1 MPIKPENK
9 YITKYMKII
18 HKNKK
23 EDIKLLIDL
32 GADYHGE
39 DIVLTFSAGQY
50 GLNKFVCS
58 YVGGVQTNCVVNNS
72 TVLCLLDNHGLSLGM
87 LSVEI
92 EIRVPDTQMPDGDFR
107 HVTQKMAS
115 FVLGGEECSLELTNG
130 ESDYFPIESVP
141 EAAINLL
148 STVIKGEPGKD
159 ADIEGCNKAIA
170 AMVALTTEVE
180 MSESKRAEAEQQRM
194 DSEAKRIA
202 VENERK
208 TAENERAE
216 AETQRVETET
226 LRTAAEDTRIEAEN
240 LRITKESERTKAE
253 TARHEAENLRVSYET
268 KRTESEAARSE
279 AENTRAV
286 AETLRANA
294 EKLRADDEKQRIVNE
309 NERKEAESAR
319 VNAEAL
325 RANAETS
332 RINTETLRAA
342 AERQRAAAE
351 AARQTAESSRDEAET
366 IRQQNETAREQAET
380 LRAEAEAERQQA
392 ENIRKQKESE
402 RQESEQERIVNNEN
416 CVTATN
422 AALSAAQDATT
433 AANNAME
440 VAATAEAT
448 IAKSEKA
455 ASDAAVAVETAN
467 TALSAAQE
475 ATTAANKATT
485 DATNA
490 AGEAKAAADR
500 ANEAADLVYNGPEEV
515 VSVALYS
522 AVEGV
527 STSGLDLYVYIN
539 DNSVPLIYTTNENG
553 MATFRVTKGLR
564 YDIVFPD
571 ITGCAPIG
579 RLSYTAALQTR
590 GIEVTYREYVVASKE
605 RVTIAFRKYPENTT
619 WNGGEIYADGIA
631 YVTINDVE
639 TVYHA
644 DSDGF
649 VVFEVPIGEEYNVRI
664 EKPDGLHLL
673 SGVYQSTYT
682 AEGGSRF
689 IPVSFHLYLSSFLIV
704 DADGGEWTM
713 DGWEAAG
720 KEVSEAK
727 LLHVATEELLAAGCD
742 FFMSFDMMA
751 YRKYD
756 TTGETINTM
765 AWAVQD
771 VEFTSIPPN
780 GSDPTKDYYY
790 DGLTATNLIVAEGT
804 NRGIATPCHTTT
816 LRQTFT
822 LGLETLKGFTLSYGQ
837 WAVMIAN
844 YSYIN
849 SIVTAMR
856 PDGDVVTKFWGI
868 NKGVSAQS
876 SAVGAWFVGS
886 DIANSKKR
894 DAFAGRGFAPFSAYA
909 KSSL

>member
-1 MPIKPENK
+1 
-9 YITKYMKII
+9 MKII

-107 HVTQKMAS
+107 HVTRKIAS

-130 ESDYFPIESVP
+130 ASDYFPEELVPESV
-141 EAAINLL
+141 INLL
-148 STVIKGEPGKD
+148 PTVIKGEPGKD
-159 ADIEGCNKAIA
+159 ADIEGCNAAIA
-170 AMVALTTEVE
+170 SAKKLEETVA
-180 MSESKRAEAEQQRM
+180 RAEAE
-194 DSEAKRIA
+194 
-202 VENERK
+202 RK
-208 TAENERAE
+208 KAENERQSSETERKQSEEVRLQSESERNEAE
-216 AETQRVETET
+216 ASRNTAETQRVEAEIQRQKDVEDAIASMEIAERKATE
-226 LRTAAEDTRIEAEN
+226 A
-240 LRITKESERTKAE
+240 TKAAHNA
-253 TARHEAENLRVSYET
+253 TEN
-268 KRTESEAARSE
+268 
-279 AENTRAV
+279 
-286 AETLRANA
+286 
-294 EKLRADDEKQRIVNE
+294 
-309 NERKEAESAR
+309 
-319 VNAEAL
+319 
-325 RANAETS
+325 
-332 RINTETLRAA
+332 
-342 AERQRAAAE
+342 
-351 AARQTAESSRDEAET
+351 
-366 IRQQNETAREQAET
+366 
-380 LRAEAEAERQQA
+380 
-392 ENIRKQKESE
+392 
-402 RQESEQERIVNNEN
+402 
-416 CVTATN
+416 
-422 AALSAAQDATT
+422 
-433 AANNAME
+433 
-440 VAATAEAT
+440 
-448 IAKSEKA
+448 
-455 ASDAAVAVETAN
+455 
-467 TALSAAQE
+467 
-475 ATTAANKATT
+475 
-485 DATNA
+485 
-490 AGEAKAAADR
+490 AKAAADR

-527 STSGLDLYVYIN
+527 STAGLDLYVYIN

-590 GIEVTYREYVVASKE
+590 GIEVTYREYVLATTE

-619 WNGGEIYADGIA
+619 WNGGEIYTDGIA
-631 YVTINDVE
+631 YVTINGVE

-649 VVFEVPIGEEYNVRI
+649 VVFEVPIGEEYNVRV

-713 DGWEAAG
+713 DGWETAG
-720 KEVSEAK
+720 KKASEAK
-727 LLHVATEELLAAGCD
+727 LLHLATEELLTVGCD
-742 FFMSFDMMA
+742 FFMSLDMMA
-751 YRKYD
+751 YGKYD
-756 TTGETINTM
+756 TTGETIYVM
-765 AWAVQD
+765 LWAAQN
-771 VEFTSIPPN
+771 VEFTSIPLD

-790 DGLTATNLIVAEGT
+790 DGLTATNLIVDEGT
-804 NRGIATPCHTTT
+804 NRGIATPCHTAT

-868 NKGVSAQS
+868 KKGVSAQS
-876 SAVGAWFVGS
+876 SATHAWYVGS
-886 DIANSKKR
+886 DIANDAKR
-894 DAFAGRGFAPFSAYA
+894 DALAGRGFAPFSAYA

>member
-1 MPIKPENK
+1 
-9 YITKYMKII
+9 MKII

-50 GLNKFVCS
+50 GLNKYVCS

-92 EIRVPDTQMPDGDFR
+92 DIRVPDTQMRDGDFR
-107 HVTQKMAS
+107 HVTQKIAS

-130 ESDYFPIESVP
+130 ASDYFPEELVPESV
-141 EAAINLL
+141 INLL
-148 STVIKGEPGKD
+148 PTVIKGESGKD
-159 ADIEGCNKAIA
+159 ADIEGCNAAIA
-170 AMVALTTEVE
+170 SAKKLEETVIKAETEREEAESERQSSETERKQSEEVRLQ
-180 MSESKRAEAEQQRM
+180 SESERNKTEQARKSAEEERNEAEASR
-194 DSEAKRIA
+194 
-202 VENERK
+202 N
-208 TAENERAE
+208 T
-216 AETQRVETET
+216 AETQRVE
-226 LRTAAEDTRIEAEN
+226 AEIQRQKDVEDAIASLEIAERKATN
-240 LRITKESERTKAE
+240 ATKAAQNATE
-253 TARHEAENLRVSYET
+253 NANNATSSANEATAN
-268 KRTESEAARSE
+268 
-279 AENTRAV
+279 AV
-286 AETLRANA
+286 AATQKTQSATEATVIATEKANTA
-294 EKLRADDEKQRIVNE
+294 TT
-309 NERKEAESAR
+309 
-319 VNAEAL
+319 NA
-325 RANAETS
+325 N
-332 RINTETLRAA
+332 AA
-342 AERQRAAAE
+342 AENA
-351 AARQTAESSRDEAET
+351 T
-366 IRQQNETAREQAET
+366 I
-380 LRAEAEAERQQA
+380 
-392 ENIRKQKESE
+392 
-402 RQESEQERIVNNEN
+402 
-416 CVTATN
+416 ATN
-422 AALSAAQDATT
+422 R
-433 AANNAME
+433 AME
-440 VAATAEAT
+440 LSNKAEET

-455 ASDAAVAVETAN
+455 ASDAVSAVEDANKAIETAN
-467 TALSAAQE
+467 NANKA
-475 ATTAANKATT
+475 ATTAV
-485 DATNA
+485 TNA
-490 AGEAKAAADR
+490 NEATENAKAAAER

-527 STSGLDLYVYIN
+527 TTSGLELYVYIN

-553 MATFRVTKGLR
+553 MTTFRVTKGLR

-590 GIEVTYREYVVASKE
+590 GIEVTYREYVVASTE

-649 VVFEVPIGEEYNVRI
+649 VVFEVPIGEEYNVRV

-673 SGVYQSTYT
+673 SGVYSSTYT

-689 IPVSFHLYLSSFLIV
+689 IPISFHLYLSSFLIV

-720 KEVSEAK
+720 KEASEAK

-742 FFMSFDMMA
+742 FFMSLDMMA

-765 AWAVQD
+765 PWTVQN
-771 VEFTSIPPN
+771 VEFTSIPLN
-780 GSDPTKDYYY
+780 GNDATKDYYY

-804 NRGIATPCHTTT
+804 SRGIATPCHTAT
-816 LRQTFT
+816 LHQTFT
-822 LGLETLKGFTLSYGQ
+822 LGFETLKGFTQSYGQ

-849 SIVTAMR
+849 IIVTAMR
-856 PDGDVVTKFWGI
+856 PDGDVVTKFWDV

-876 SAVGAWFVGS
+876 SATGAWYVGRYFHS
-886 DIANSKKR
+886 SGK
-894 DAFAGRGFAPFSAYA
+894 GYGYSYYAPFSAYA

>member
-1 MPIKPENK
+1 
-9 YITKYMKII
+9 MKII

-39 DIVLTFSAGQY
+39 DIVLTFCAGQY
-50 GLNKFVCS
+50 GLNKYVCS

-92 EIRVPDTQMPDGDFR
+92 DIRVPDTQMPDGDFR
-107 HVTQKMAS
+107 HVTHKIAS

-130 ESDYFPIESVP
+130 ASDYFPEELVPESV
-141 EAAINLL
+141 INLL
-148 STVIKGEPGKD
+148 PTVIKGEPGKD
-159 ADIEGCNKAIA
+159 ADIDGCNAAIA
-170 AMVALTTEVE
+170 SARELEEAVAKSEAEREKAESERQSSETERKQSE
-180 MSESKRAEAEQQRM
+180 EARLQSESERNKAEQARKKA
-194 DSEAKRIA
+194 E
-202 VENERK
+202 EERK
-208 TAENERAE
+208 EDEASRNT
-216 AETQRVETET
+216 AETQRVEAEIQRQKDVEDAIASMESAEKKATDATIAAQRATENANN
-226 LRTAAEDTRIEAEN
+226 AASSANEATTN
-240 LRITKESERTKAE
+240 AVAATQNAQSATKEA
-253 TARHEAENLRVSYET
+253 
-268 KRTESEAARSE
+268 
-279 AENTRAV
+279 
-286 AETLRANA
+286 
-294 EKLRADDEKQRIVNE
+294 
-309 NERKEAESAR
+309 
-319 VNAEAL
+319 
-325 RANAETS
+325 
-332 RINTETLRAA
+332 
-342 AERQRAAAE
+342 
-351 AARQTAESSRDEAET
+351 
-366 IRQQNETAREQAET
+366 
-380 LRAEAEAERQQA
+380 
-392 ENIRKQKESE
+392 
-402 RQESEQERIVNNEN
+402 
-416 CVTATN
+416 VTATAN
-422 AALSAAQDATT
+422 ANTAITNANIATENATNATNRATELS
-433 AANNAME
+433 NK
-440 VAATAEAT
+440 AEES

-455 ASDAAVAVETAN
+455 ASDAESAVEDANKAIETAN
-467 TALSAAQE
+467 NANKA
-475 ATTAANKATT
+475 ATTAV
-485 DATNA
+485 TNA
-490 AGEAKAAADR
+490 NEATENAKAATER

-527 STSGLDLYVYIN
+527 STSGLELYVYIN

-631 YVTINDVE
+631 YVTINGKE
-639 TVYHA
+639 TMYHA

-673 SGVYQSTYT
+673 SGVYASTYT

-720 KEVSEAK
+720 KEASEAK
-727 LLHVATEELLAAGCD
+727 LLHVATEELLTAGCD
-742 FFMSFDMMA
+742 FFMSLDMMA
-751 YRKYD
+751 YGKYD
-756 TTGETINTM
+756 TSGATINTM
-765 AWAVQD
+765 MWAAKS
-771 VEFTSIPPN
+771 VEFTSIPLN
-780 GSDPTKDYYY
+780 GNDATKDYYY

-804 NRGIATPCHTTT
+804 SRGIATPCHTAT
-816 LRQTFT
+816 LHQTFS

-856 PDGDVVTKFWGI
+856 PDGDVVTKFWGV
-868 NKGVSAQS
+868 NKGVSTQS
-876 SAVGAWFVGS
+876 SATGALNVGS
-886 DIANSKKR
+886 DFGDTYKAN
-894 DAFAGRGFAPFSAYA
+894 GNYYAPFSAYA

>member
-1 MPIKPENK
+1 MS
-9 YITKYMKII
+9 MKII

-87 LSVEI
+87 ISVEI
-92 EIRVPDTQMPDGDFR
+92 DIRVPDTQMPDGDFR
-107 HVTQKMAS
+107 HVTQKIAS

-159 ADIEGCNKAIA
+159 ADIEGCNAAIA
-170 AMVALTTEVE
+170 SARELEEAVT
-180 MSESKRAEAEQQRM
+180 KAEAER
-194 DSEAKRIA
+194 EK
-202 VENERK
+202 
-208 TAENERAE
+208 AENERQSSETERKQSEEARLQSESERNKAE
-216 AETQRVETET
+216 QARKLAEEERNDAEASRNTAETQRVE
-226 LRTAAEDTRIEAEN
+226 
-240 LRITKESERTKAE
+240 
-253 TARHEAENLRVSYET
+253 
-268 KRTESEAARSE
+268 
-279 AENTRAV
+279 
-286 AETLRANA
+286 
-294 EKLRADDEKQRIVNE
+294 
-309 NERKEAESAR
+309 
-319 VNAEAL
+319 
-325 RANAETS
+325 
-332 RINTETLRAA
+332 
-342 AERQRAAAE
+342 AERQRQKDVEDAIASMESAERKATDATIAAQSATENANNATSSANEATANAVAATQNAQSAAKEAVTATANANTAVTNANTAAENATTAVTNANTAAENANAAAE
-351 AARQTAESSRDEAET
+351 
-366 IRQQNETAREQAET
+366 
-380 LRAEAEAERQQA
+380 
-392 ENIRKQKESE
+392 
-402 RQESEQERIVNNEN
+402 
-416 CVTATN
+416 
-422 AALSAAQDATT
+422 
-433 AANNAME
+433 
-440 VAATAEAT
+440 
-448 IAKSEKA
+448 
-455 ASDAAVAVETAN
+455 
-467 TALSAAQE
+467 
-475 ATTAANKATT
+475 
-485 DATNA
+485 
-490 AGEAKAAADR
+490 R

-527 STSGLDLYVYIN
+527 TTAGLDLYVYIN

-571 ITGCAPIG
+571 ITGCAHIG

-590 GIEVTYREYVVASKE
+590 GIEVTYREYVVASTE

-644 DSDGF
+644 DSNGF
-649 VVFEVPIGEEYNVRI
+649 VVFEVPIGEEYNVRV

-673 SGVYQSTYT
+673 SGVYSSTYT

-689 IPVSFHLYLSSFLIV
+689 IPVSFHLYLSSFLII

-720 KEVSEAK
+720 KEASEAK
-727 LLHVATEELLAAGCD
+727 LLHVATEELLTAGCD
-742 FFMSFDMMA
+742 FFMSLDMMA
-751 YRKYD
+751 YGKYD
-756 TTGETINTM
+756 TTGETINQM
-765 AWAVQD
+765 MWAVSR
-771 VEFTSIPPN
+771 VEFTSIPLN
-780 GSDPTKDYYY
+780 GNDATKDYYY
-790 DGLTATNLIVAEGT
+790 DGLTATNLIVDEGT
-804 NRGIATPCHTTT
+804 KRGIATPCHTAT

-822 LGLETLKGFTLSYGQ
+822 LGLETLKGFTPSYGQ
-837 WAVMIAN
+837 WAIMIAN
-844 YSYIN
+844 YAYIN
-849 SIVTAMR
+849 SIVTALR

-868 NKGVSAQS
+868 RKGVSSQF
-876 SAVGAWFVGS
+876 SAMHTWYVDRYFS
-886 DIANSKKR
+886 DQYKHTKN
-894 DAFAGRGFAPFSAYA
+894 FAPFSAYA

>member
-1 MPIKPENK
+1 
-9 YITKYMKII
+9 MKII

-39 DIVLTFSAGQY
+39 DVVLTFSAGQY

-92 EIRVPDTQMPDGDFR
+92 DIRVPDTQMPDGDFR
-107 HVTQKMAS
+107 HVTQKIAS
-115 FVLGGEECSLELTNG
+115 FVLGGEECNLELTNG

-180 MSESKRAEAEQQRM
+180 MSESKRVEAEQQRM

-253 TARHEAENLRVSYET
+253 TARQKAENLRVSNET

-279 AENTRAV
+279 AENTRAA

-294 EKLRADDEKQRIVNE
+294 EKLRVNAENQRISNE
-309 NERKEAESAR
+309 NERKEAETAR
-319 VNAEAL
+319 VNAEVL

-380 LRAEAEAERQQA
+380 LRAEAEVERQQS

-402 RQESEQERIVNNEN
+402 RQEAEQERIVNNEN
-416 CVTATN
+416 CITATN
-422 AALSAAQDATT
+422 NALTAAEEAKT

-455 ASDAAVAVETAN
+455 ASDAVVAVETAN

-490 AGEAKAAADR
+490 AREAKAAADR
-500 ANEAADLVYNGPEEV
+500 ANEAADLVYNGEPV
-515 VSVALYS
+515 RITINISTTAQDVSV
-522 AVEGV
+522 
-527 STSGLDLYVYIN
+527 SGLNIKVWFDGSKETTTIITTDESGTAVFDCPALSQYTIEYPVIGGCLEIPDTNGYGGLKTKTYNIVYQPLPESLEQLTIRIYKWVGNHQGTKFADVPVHLTIDGETTDYITDANGEVIVEIPFGKTYTYSVDNIEGLYLYANINSWTFTAGVANRIRVINYRDLNIGLFFVCQDGAEFTYQQFV
-539 DNSVPLIYTTNENG
+539 NSGRDGSDAILV
-553 MATFRVTKGLR
+553 K
-564 YDIVFPD
+564 IVN
-571 ITGCAPIG
+571 
-579 RLSYTAALQTR
+579 Y
-590 GIEVTYREYVVASKE
+590 EVAS
-605 RVTIAFRKYPENTT
+605 TGNIF
-619 WNGGEIYADGIA
+619 GILIDDIADG
-631 YVTINDVE
+631 
-639 TVYHA
+639 
-644 DSDGF
+644 
-649 VVFEVPIGEEYNVRI
+649 
-664 EKPDGLHLL
+664 
-673 SGVYQSTYT
+673 TYLKN
-682 AEGGSRF
+682 SRLWC
-689 IPVSFHLYLSSFLIV
+689 VS
-704 DADGGEWTM
+704 
-713 DGWEAAG
+713 
-720 KEVSEAK
+720 K
-727 LLHVATEELLAAGCD
+727 
-742 FFMSFDMMA
+742 
-751 YRKYD
+751 
-756 TTGETINTM
+756 
-765 AWAVQD
+765 VQ
-771 VEFTSIPPN
+771 FTSIPSNSYSANGLSNTINIVNEGGERSLTTAAATYCLDLMLDYAGMSLQGFLPAVLQKYAVVANESELNEMLAYVRPN
-780 GSDPTKDYYY
+780 AKY
-790 DGLTATNLIVAEGT
+790 N
-804 NRGIATPCHTTT
+804 
-816 LRQTFT
+816 F
-822 LGLETLKGFTLSYGQ
+822 
-837 WAVMIAN
+837 
-844 YSYIN
+844 
-849 SIVTAMR
+849 
-856 PDGDVVTKFWGI
+856 TKFCDTSTWT
-868 NKGVSAQS
+868 
-876 SAVGAWFVGS
+876 S
-886 DIANSKKR
+886 DQNS
-894 DAFAGRGFAPFSAYA
+894 GGFAYRCGRSAIYDAMSSSNPVLPFYA
-909 KSSL
+909 F

>member
-1 MPIKPENK
+1 MS
-9 YITKYMKII
+9 MKII

-92 EIRVPDTQMPDGDFR
+92 DIRVPDTQMPDGDFR
-107 HVTQKMAS
+107 HVTQKIAS

-159 ADIEGCNKAIA
+159 ADIEGCNAAIA
-170 AMVALTTEVE
+170 SARELEEAVT
-180 MSESKRAEAEQQRM
+180 KAEAER
-194 DSEAKRIA
+194 EK
-202 VENERK
+202 
-208 TAENERAE
+208 AENERQSSETERKQSEEARLQSESERNKAE
-216 AETQRVETET
+216 QARKLAEEERNDAEASRNTAETQRVE
-226 LRTAAEDTRIEAEN
+226 
-240 LRITKESERTKAE
+240 
-253 TARHEAENLRVSYET
+253 
-268 KRTESEAARSE
+268 
-279 AENTRAV
+279 
-286 AETLRANA
+286 
-294 EKLRADDEKQRIVNE
+294 
-309 NERKEAESAR
+309 
-319 VNAEAL
+319 
-325 RANAETS
+325 
-332 RINTETLRAA
+332 
-342 AERQRAAAE
+342 AERQRQKDVEDAIASM
-351 AARQTAESSRDEAET
+351 ES
-366 IRQQNETAREQAET
+366 
-380 LRAEAEAERQQA
+380 AERKATDATIAAQSA
-392 ENIRKQKESE
+392 TENANNATSSANEATANAVAATQNAQSAAKEA
-402 RQESEQERIVNNEN
+402 
-416 CVTATN
+416 VTATAN
-422 AALSAAQDATT
+422 ANTAVTNANIATENATNATNRATELS
-433 AANNAME
+433 NK
-440 VAATAEAT
+440 AEET

-455 ASDAAVAVETAN
+455 ASDAASAVEDANKAVETAN
-467 TALSAAQE
+467 NANKA
-475 ATTAANKATT
+475 ATTAVTNANTAVTNANTAAENATT
-485 DATNA
+485 AVTNA
-490 AGEAKAAADR
+490 NTAAENANAAADR

-522 AVEGV
+522 SVEGV
-527 STSGLDLYVYIN
+527 TTAGLDLYVYIN

-571 ITGCAPIG
+571 ITGCAHIG

-590 GIEVTYREYVVASKE
+590 GIEVTYREYVVASTE

-649 VVFEVPIGEEYNVRI
+649 VVFEVPIGEEYNVRV

-673 SGVYQSTYT
+673 SGVYSSTYT

-720 KEVSEAK
+720 KEASEAK
-727 LLHVATEELLAAGCD
+727 LLHVATEELLTAGCD
-742 FFMSFDMMA
+742 FFMSLDMMA

-756 TTGETINTM
+756 TTGETINPM
-765 AWAVQD
+765 SWAPQTE
-771 VEFTSIPPN
+771 EFTSIPLN
-780 GSDPTKDYYY
+780 GNDATKDYYY
-790 DGLTATNLIVAEGT
+790 DGLTATNLIVDEGT
-804 NRGIATPCHTTT
+804 NRGIATPCHTAT

-822 LGLETLKGFTLSYGQ
+822 LGLETLQGFTPSCGQ
-837 WAVMIAN
+837 WAIMIAN
-844 YSYIN
+844 YAYIN
-849 SIVTAMR
+849 SIVTALR

-868 NKGVSAQS
+868 AKGVSAQS
-876 SAVGAWFVGS
+876 FAANAWYVGRYLDS
-886 DIANSKKR
+886 YNKKTNY
-894 DAFAGRGFAPFSAYA
+894 FAPFSAYA

>member
-1 MPIKPENK
+1 
-9 YITKYMKII
+9 MKII

-39 DIVLTFSAGQY
+39 DLVLTFSAGQY

-92 EIRVPDTQMPDGDFR
+92 EIRVPDSQMPDGDFR
-107 HVTQKMAS
+107 HVTRKIAS

-159 ADIEGCNKAIA
+159 ADIEGCNSAIA
-170 AMVALTTEVE
+170 SAKKLEETVA
-180 MSESKRAEAEQQRM
+180 KAEAE
-194 DSEAKRIA
+194 
-202 VENERK
+202 RK
-208 TAENERAE
+208 KAENERQSSETERKQSEEARLQSESERNKTEQARKLAE
-216 AETQRVETET
+216 EERNEAEASRNTAETQRVEAEIQRQKDVEDAIASMESAERKATDATIAAQNATENANNAT
-226 LRTAAEDTRIEAEN
+226 SSANEATANVVAATQNA
-240 LRITKESERTKAE
+240 LSATKEAV
-253 TARHEAENLRVSYET
+253 TAT
-268 KRTESEAARSE
+268 
-279 AENTRAV
+279 
-286 AETLRANA
+286 ANA
-294 EKLRADDEKQRIVNE
+294 NTATT
-309 NERKEAESAR
+309 
-319 VNAEAL
+319 NA
-325 RANAETS
+325 N
-332 RINTETLRAA
+332 AA
-342 AERQRAAAE
+342 AE
-351 AARQTAESSRDEAET
+351 
-366 IRQQNETAREQAET
+366 N
-380 LRAEAEAERQQA
+380 
-392 ENIRKQKESE
+392 
-402 RQESEQERIVNNEN
+402 
-416 CVTATN
+416 
-422 AALSAAQDATT
+422 ATT
-433 AANNAME
+433 AANRATELSNNAE
-440 VAATAEAT
+440 ET

-455 ASDAAVAVETAN
+455 ASDAVSAVEDANKAVETAN
-467 TALSAAQE
+467 NANKA
-475 ATTAANKATT
+475 ATTAV
-485 DATNA
+485 TNA
-490 AGEAKAAADR
+490 NTSAENAKAAADR

-631 YVTINDVE
+631 YVTINGVE

-673 SGVYQSTYT
+673 SGVYSSTYT

-713 DGWEAAG
+713 DGWETAG
-720 KEVSEAK
+720 KGASEAK

-742 FFMSFDMMA
+742 FFMSLDMMA

-756 TTGETINTM
+756 TTGATIGGK
-765 AWAVQD
+765 AWAAQN
-771 VEFTSIPPN
+771 VEFTSIPLN
-780 GSDPTKDYYY
+780 GNDPTKDYYY
-790 DGLTATNLIVAEGT
+790 DGLTATNLIVDEGT
-804 NRGIATPCHTTT
+804 NRGIATRCHTTT

-822 LGLETLKGFTLSYGQ
+822 LGLETLKGFTPSYGQ

-876 SAVGAWFVGS
+876 SDTVAWVVGRFFGLS
-886 DIANSKKR
+886 SKHENN
-894 DAFAGRGFAPFSAYA
+894 FAPFSAYA

>member
-1 MPIKPENK
+1 MS
-9 YITKYMKII
+9 MKII

-92 EIRVPDTQMPDGDFR
+92 DIRVPDTQMPDGDFR
-107 HVTQKMAS
+107 HVTQKIAS

-159 ADIEGCNKAIA
+159 ADIEGCNAAIA
-170 AMVALTTEVE
+170 SARELEEAVT
-180 MSESKRAEAEQQRM
+180 KAEAER
-194 DSEAKRIA
+194 EK
-202 VENERK
+202 
-208 TAENERAE
+208 AENERQSSETERKQSEEARLQSESERNKSEQARKLAE
-216 AETQRVETET
+216 EERNDAEASRKLAEEERNDAEASRNTAETQRVE
-226 LRTAAEDTRIEAEN
+226 
-240 LRITKESERTKAE
+240 
-253 TARHEAENLRVSYET
+253 
-268 KRTESEAARSE
+268 
-279 AENTRAV
+279 
-286 AETLRANA
+286 
-294 EKLRADDEKQRIVNE
+294 
-309 NERKEAESAR
+309 
-319 VNAEAL
+319 
-325 RANAETS
+325 
-332 RINTETLRAA
+332 
-342 AERQRAAAE
+342 AERQRQKYVEDAIASM
-351 AARQTAESSRDEAET
+351 ES
-366 IRQQNETAREQAET
+366 
-380 LRAEAEAERQQA
+380 AERKATDATIAAQSA
-392 ENIRKQKESE
+392 TENANNATSSANEATANAVAATQNAQSAAKEA
-402 RQESEQERIVNNEN
+402 
-416 CVTATN
+416 VTATAN
-422 AALSAAQDATT
+422 ANTAVTNANIATENATNATNRATELS
-433 AANNAME
+433 NK
-440 VAATAEAT
+440 AEET

-455 ASDAAVAVETAN
+455 ASDAASAVEDANKAVETAN
-467 TALSAAQE
+467 NANKA
-475 ATTAANKATT
+475 ATTAVTNANTAAENATT
-485 DATNA
+485 AVTNA
-490 AGEAKAAADR
+490 NTAAENATTAVTNANTAAENANAAAER

-527 STSGLDLYVYIN
+527 TTAGLDLYVYIN

-571 ITGCAPIG
+571 ITGCAHIG

-590 GIEVTYREYVVASKE
+590 GIEVTYREYVVASTE

-649 VVFEVPIGEEYNVRI
+649 VVFEVPIGEEYNVRV

-673 SGVYQSTYT
+673 SGVYSSTYT

-720 KEVSEAK
+720 KEASEAK
-727 LLHVATEELLAAGCD
+727 LLHVATEELLTAGCD
-742 FFMSFDMMA
+742 FFMSLDMMA
-751 YRKYD
+751 YGKYD
-756 TTGETINTM
+756 TTGETINQM
-765 AWAVQD
+765 MWAVPRE
-771 VEFTSIPPN
+771 EFTSIPLN
-780 GSDPTKDYYY
+780 GNDATKDYYY
-790 DGLTATNLIVAEGT
+790 DGLTATNLIVDEGT
-804 NRGIATPCHTTT
+804 KRGIVTHCHTAT

-822 LGLETLKGFTLSYGQ
+822 LGLELLKGFTPSYGQ
-837 WAVMIAN
+837 WAIMIAN
-844 YSYIN
+844 YAYIN
-849 SIVTAMR
+849 SIVTALR

-876 SAVGAWFVGS
+876 SAQSAWCVGGYLDSFVKN
-886 DIANSKKR
+886 ANY
-894 DAFAGRGFAPFSAYA
+894 FAPFSAYA

>member
-1 MPIKPENK
+1 
-9 YITKYMKII
+9 MKTI

-39 DIVLTFSAGQY
+39 DIVLTFSAGKY

-92 EIRVPDTQMPDGDFR
+92 DIRVPDSQMPDGDFR
-107 HVTQKMAS
+107 HVTQKIAS

-130 ESDYFPIESVP
+130 ESDYFPEELVPESV
-141 EAAINLL
+141 INLL
-148 STVIKGEPGKD
+148 PTVIKGEPGKD
-159 ADIEGCNKAIA
+159 ADIEGCNAAIA
-170 AMVALTTEVE
+170 SARELEEAVAKAEVE
-180 MSESKRAEAEQQRM
+180 REKAESKRQS
-194 DSEAKRIA
+194 SET
-202 VENERK
+202 ERK
-208 TAENERAE
+208 QSEE
-216 AETQRVETET
+216 ARLQS
-226 LRTAAEDTRIEAEN
+226 
-240 LRITKESERTKAE
+240 ESERNKTEQARKSAE
-253 TARHEAENLRVSYET
+253 EE
-268 KRTESEAARSE
+268 RSE
-279 AENTRAV
+279 AEASRNT
-286 AETLRANA
+286 AETHR
-294 EKLRADDEKQRIVNE
+294 V
-309 NERKEAESAR
+309 EAESQRQKDVEDAIASMESAER
-319 VNAEAL
+319 KATEATKAAQNATVKAEEAASSANEATTNAVAATQNAQSATKEAVTAT
-325 RANAETS
+325 ANA
-332 RINTETLRAA
+332 NTAITNANAA
-342 AERQRAAAE
+342 AENATIAANRATE
-351 AARQTAESSRDEAET
+351 LSNEAE
-366 IRQQNETAREQAET
+366 E
-380 LRAEAEAERQQA
+380 
-392 ENIRKQKESE
+392 
-402 RQESEQERIVNNEN
+402 
-416 CVTATN
+416 
-422 AALSAAQDATT
+422 
-433 AANNAME
+433 
-440 VAATAEAT
+440 T
-448 IAKSEKA
+448 IAKSEQA
-455 ASDAAVAVETAN
+455 ASDAVSAVEDANKAVETAN
-467 TALSAAQE
+467 SANDV
-475 ATTAANKATT
+475 ATTAVTNANKATK
-485 DATNA
+485 NA
-490 AGEAKAAADR
+490 NEAADR

-527 STSGLDLYVYIN
+527 STAGLDLYVYIN

-619 WNGGEIYADGIA
+619 WNGGEIYTDGIA

-673 SGVYQSTYT
+673 SGVYSSTYT

-689 IPVSFHLYLSSFLIV
+689 IPVSFHLYLSSLLIV

-713 DGWEAAG
+713 DGWETAG
-720 KEVSEAK
+720 KEASEAK

-742 FFMSFDMMA
+742 FFMSLDMMA

-765 AWAVQD
+765 AWAAQN
-771 VEFTSIPPN
+771 VEFTSIPLN
-780 GSDPTKDYYY
+780 GEDPTKDYYY

-804 NRGIATPCHTTT
+804 SRGIATPCHTAT

-868 NKGVSAQS
+868 YKGVSAQP
-876 SAVGAWFVGS
+876 SAASAWYVGS
-886 DIANSKKR
+886 YFGENYKSY
-894 DAFAGRGFAPFSAYA
+894 GYFAPFSAYA

>member
-1 MPIKPENK
+1 
-9 YITKYMKII
+9 MKII

-72 TVLCLLDNHGLSLGM
+72 TVLCLLDNHGLSLGV

-92 EIRVPDTQMPDGDFR
+92 DIRVPDTQMPDGDFR
-107 HVTQKMAS
+107 HVTQKIAS

-130 ESDYFPIESVP
+130 ASDYFPEELVPESV
-141 EAAINLL
+141 INLL
-148 STVIKGEPGKD
+148 PTVIKGESGKD
-159 ADIEGCNKAIA
+159 ADIEGCNAAIA
-170 AMVALTTEVE
+170 AARELEEAVTKAEAE
-180 MSESKRAEAEQQRM
+180 REKAESKRQSSETERKQSEEARLQSENDRNSSEQERKKAEEERSEAEASR
-194 DSEAKRIA
+194 
-202 VENERK
+202 N
-208 TAENERAE
+208 T
-216 AETQRVETET
+216 AETQRVEAESQ
-226 LRTAAEDTRIEAEN
+226 RQKDAEDAIASM
-240 LRITKESERTKAE
+240 ES
-253 TARHEAENLRVSYET
+253 
-268 KRTESEAARSE
+268 
-279 AENTRAV
+279 
-286 AETLRANA
+286 A
-294 EKLRADDEKQRIVNE
+294 EKK
-309 NERKEAESAR
+309 
-319 VNAEAL
+319 
-325 RANAETS
+325 
-332 RINTETLRAA
+332 
-342 AERQRAAAE
+342 
-351 AARQTAESSRDEAET
+351 
-366 IRQQNETAREQAET
+366 
-380 LRAEAEAERQQA
+380 
-392 ENIRKQKESE
+392 
-402 RQESEQERIVNNEN
+402 
-416 CVTATN
+416 ATD
-422 AALSAAQDATT
+422 ATKAAQDAT
-433 AANNAME
+433 ANANNAASSANE
-440 VAATAEAT
+440 ATANAVTAAQDAQTATKEAVT
-448 IAKSEKA
+448 ATANANTAITNANIATENATNATNRATELSNKAEESIAKSEKA
-455 ASDAAVAVETAN
+455 ASDAASAVEDTNKAVQTAN
-467 TALSAAQE
+467 NANKAATSAV
-475 ATTAANKATT
+475 TNANKATK
-485 DATNA
+485 NA
-490 AGEAKAAADR
+490 NEAADR

-522 AVEGV
+522 SVEGV
-527 STSGLDLYVYIN
+527 STAGLDLYVYIN

-631 YVTINDVE
+631 YVTINGKE
-639 TVYHA
+639 TMYHA

-713 DGWEAAG
+713 DGWETAG
-720 KEVSEAK
+720 KEASEAK

-742 FFMSFDMMA
+742 FFMSLDMMA

-765 AWAVQD
+765 AWAARN
-771 VEFTSIPPN
+771 VEFTSIPLD
-780 GSDPTKDYYY
+780 GSDATKDYYY

-804 NRGIATPCHTTT
+804 SRGIATPCHTDT

-868 NKGVSAQS
+868 NKSVSAQI
-876 SAVGAWFVGS
+876 SATGAWFVDRDFGTTYKT
-886 DIANSKKR
+886 NSSL
-894 DAFAGRGFAPFSAYA
+894 FAPFSAYA

>member
-1 MPIKPENK
+1 MS
-9 YITKYMKII
+9 MKII

-92 EIRVPDTQMPDGDFR
+92 DIRVPDTQMPDGNFR
-107 HVTQKMAS
+107 HVTRKIAS
-115 FVLGGEECSLELTNG
+115 FNLGGEECILELTNG
-130 ESDYFPIESVP
+130 ASDYFPEELVPESV
-141 EAAINLL
+141 INLL
-148 STVIKGEPGKD
+148 PTVIKGEPGKD
-159 ADIEGCNKAIA
+159 ADIEGCNAAIA
-170 AMVALTTEVE
+170 SAKKLEETVA
-180 MSESKRAEAEQQRM
+180 KAEAE
-194 DSEAKRIA
+194 
-202 VENERK
+202 RK
-208 TAENERAE
+208 KAENERQSSETERKQSEEVRIQSESERNKAE
-216 AETQRVETET
+216 QARNLAEEERNEAEASRNTAETQRVEAEIQ
-226 LRTAAEDTRIEAEN
+226 RQKDAEDAIASMGSAERKATEA
-240 LRITKESERTKAE
+240 TKA
-253 TARHEAENLRVSYET
+253 A
-268 KRTESEAARSE
+268 
-279 AENTRAV
+279 
-286 AETLRANA
+286 
-294 EKLRADDEKQRIVNE
+294 Q
-309 NERKEAESAR
+309 SAT
-319 VNAEAL
+319 
-325 RANAETS
+325 ANAETVTNNAQVATEATV
-332 RINTETLRAA
+332 IATEKANTATTNANAA
-342 AERQRAAAE
+342 AENA
-351 AARQTAESSRDEAET
+351 T
-366 IRQQNETAREQAET
+366 I
-380 LRAEAEAERQQA
+380 
-392 ENIRKQKESE
+392 
-402 RQESEQERIVNNEN
+402 
-416 CVTATN
+416 ATN
-422 AALSAAQDATT
+422 R
-433 AANNAME
+433 AME
-440 VAATAEAT
+440 LSNKAEGT

-455 ASDAAVAVETAN
+455 ASDAVSAVEDANKAVETAN
-467 TALSAAQE
+467 NANKA
-475 ATTAANKATT
+475 ATTAV
-485 DATNA
+485 TNA
-490 AGEAKAAADR
+490 NEATKNANEATKNANTVAENAKAAAER

-619 WNGGEIYADGIA
+619 WNGGEIYTDGIA
-631 YVTINDVE
+631 YVTINGVE

-649 VVFEVPIGEEYNVRI
+649 VVFEVPIGEEYNVRV

-673 SGVYQSTYT
+673 SGVYSSTYT

-704 DADGGEWTM
+704 DADGGEWTIG
-713 DGWEAAG
+713 GWEAAG
-720 KEVSEAK
+720 KEASEAK

-742 FFMSFDMMA
+742 FFMSLDMMA
-751 YRKYD
+751 YGKYD

-765 AWAVQD
+765 AWATAIR
-771 VEFTSIPPN
+771 VEFTSIPLD
-780 GSDPTKDYYY
+780 GSDATKDYYY
-790 DGLTATNLIVAEGT
+790 DGLTATNLIVDEGT
-804 NRGIATPCHTTT
+804 SRGIATPCHTAT

-822 LGLETLKGFTLSYGQ
+822 LGLETLKGFTPSYGQ

-844 YSYIN
+844 YNYIN
-849 SIVTAMR
+849 SIVTALR
-856 PDGDVVTKFWGI
+856 PDGDVVTKFWNI

-876 SAVGAWFVGS
+876 GGGSAWYVDSYLYRNNMYF
-886 DIANSKKR
+886 DR
-894 DAFAGRGFAPFSAYA
+894 YFAPFCGYA

>member
-1 MPIKPENK
+1 MS
-9 YITKYMKII
+9 MKII

-87 LSVEI
+87 ISVEI
-92 EIRVPDTQMPDGDFR
+92 DIRVPDTQMPDGDFR
-107 HVTQKMAS
+107 HVTQKIAS

-159 ADIEGCNKAIA
+159 ADIEGCNAAIA
-170 AMVALTTEVE
+170 SARELEEAVT
-180 MSESKRAEAEQQRM
+180 KAEAER
-194 DSEAKRIA
+194 EKA
-202 VENERK
+202 ENERK
-208 TAENERAE
+208 SSETERKQSEEARLQSESERNKAEQARKLAEEERNDAE
-216 AETQRVETET
+216 ASRNTAETQRVE
-226 LRTAAEDTRIEAEN
+226 
-240 LRITKESERTKAE
+240 
-253 TARHEAENLRVSYET
+253 
-268 KRTESEAARSE
+268 
-279 AENTRAV
+279 
-286 AETLRANA
+286 
-294 EKLRADDEKQRIVNE
+294 
-309 NERKEAESAR
+309 
-319 VNAEAL
+319 
-325 RANAETS
+325 
-332 RINTETLRAA
+332 
-342 AERQRAAAE
+342 AERQRQKYVEDAIASM
-351 AARQTAESSRDEAET
+351 ES
-366 IRQQNETAREQAET
+366 
-380 LRAEAEAERQQA
+380 AERKATDATIAAQSA
-392 ENIRKQKESE
+392 TENANNATSSANEATANAVAATQNAQSAAKEAVTATANANTAVTNAN
-402 RQESEQERIVNNEN
+402 IATEN
-416 CVTATN
+416 ATN
-422 AALSAAQDATT
+422 AANRATELSSK
-433 AANNAME
+433 
-440 VAATAEAT
+440 AEET

-455 ASDAAVAVETAN
+455 VETAN
-467 TALSAAQE
+467 NANKA
-475 ATTAANKATT
+475 ATTAV
-485 DATNA
+485 TNA
-490 AGEAKAAADR
+490 NTAAER

-527 STSGLDLYVYIN
+527 TTAGLDLYVYIN

-571 ITGCAPIG
+571 ITGCAHIG

-590 GIEVTYREYVVASKE
+590 GIEVTYREYVVASTE

-649 VVFEVPIGEEYNVRI
+649 VVFEVPIGEEYNVRV

-673 SGVYQSTYT
+673 SGVYSSTYT

-720 KEVSEAK
+720 KEASEAK
-727 LLHVATEELLAAGCD
+727 LLHVATEELLTAGCD
-742 FFMSFDMMA
+742 FFMSLDMMA
-751 YRKYD
+751 YGKYD
-756 TTGETINTM
+756 TTGETIYAM
-765 AWAVQD
+765 AWALQN
-771 VEFTSIPPN
+771 VEFTSIPLN
-780 GSDPTKDYYY
+780 GNDPTKDYYY
-790 DGLTATNLIVAEGT
+790 DGLTATNLIVDEGT
-804 NRGIATPCHTTT
+804 NRGIATPCHTAT

-822 LGLETLKGFTLSYGQ
+822 LGLELLKGFTPSYGQ
-837 WAVMIAN
+837 WAIMIAN
-844 YSYIN
+844 YAYIN
-849 SIVTAMR
+849 SIVTALR

-868 NKGVSAQS
+868 NKGVSAQHTGEY
-876 SAVGAWFVGS
+876 AWYVGGYIGDYIKVNG
-886 DIANSKKR
+886 N
-894 DAFAGRGFAPFSAYA
+894 FAPFSAYA

>member
-1 MPIKPENK
+1 MS
-9 YITKYMKII
+9 MKII

-50 GLNKFVCS
+50 GLNKFICS

-92 EIRVPDTQMPDGDFR
+92 DIRVPDAQMPDGDFR
-107 HVTQKMAS
+107 HVTQKIAS

-130 ESDYFPIESVP
+130 ESDYFPEELVPESV
-141 EAAINLL
+141 INLL
-148 STVIKGEPGKD
+148 PTVIKGEPGKD
-159 ADIEGCNKAIA
+159 ADIEGCNAAIA
-170 AMVALTTEVE
+170 SAKELEEAVTKAEVE
-180 MSESKRAEAEQQRM
+180 REKAESERQSSETERKQSEEARLQSENDRNSSEQERKKAEEERNKAEASR
-194 DSEAKRIA
+194 
-202 VENERK
+202 N
-208 TAENERAE
+208 T
-216 AETQRVETET
+216 AETQRVEAESQRQKDAEGAIASMESAERKATEAT
-226 LRTAAEDTRIEAEN
+226 KAAQSATANANNAASSANEATTN
-240 LRITKESERTKAE
+240 AVAATQNAQSATKEA
-253 TARHEAENLRVSYET
+253 
-268 KRTESEAARSE
+268 
-279 AENTRAV
+279 
-286 AETLRANA
+286 
-294 EKLRADDEKQRIVNE
+294 
-309 NERKEAESAR
+309 
-319 VNAEAL
+319 
-325 RANAETS
+325 
-332 RINTETLRAA
+332 
-342 AERQRAAAE
+342 
-351 AARQTAESSRDEAET
+351 
-366 IRQQNETAREQAET
+366 
-380 LRAEAEAERQQA
+380 
-392 ENIRKQKESE
+392 
-402 RQESEQERIVNNEN
+402 
-416 CVTATN
+416 VTATAN
-422 AALSAAQDATT
+422 ANTATT
-433 AANNAME
+433 NANIAIENATNATNRAME
-440 VAATAEAT
+440 LSNKAEAT

-455 ASDAAVAVETAN
+455 ASDAAAAVETAN

-475 ATTAANKATT
+475 ATTEANKATT

-490 AGEAKAAADR
+490 AGEANAAAER

-522 AVEGV
+522 AVEGI
-527 STSGLDLYVYIN
+527 STSGLELYVYIN
-539 DNSVPLIYTTNENG
+539 DNSVPLVYTTNENG

-619 WNGGEIYADGIA
+619 WNGGEIYTDGIA
-631 YVTINDVE
+631 YVTINNVE

-649 VVFEVPIGEEYNVRI
+649 VVFEVPIGEEYNVRV

-673 SGVYQSTYT
+673 SGVYSSTYT

-689 IPVSFHLYLSSFLIV
+689 IPVSFYLYLSSFLIV

-720 KEVSEAK
+720 KEAREAK

-742 FFMSFDMMA
+742 YFMSLDMMA
-751 YRKYD
+751 YGKYD
-756 TTGETINTM
+756 TTGETIKTM
-765 AWAVQD
+765 AWAEQNL
-771 VEFTSIPPN
+771 EFTSIPLN
-780 GSDPTKDYYY
+780 GNDPTKDYYY
-790 DGLTATNLIVAEGT
+790 DGLTATNLIVDEGI
-804 NRGIATPCHTTT
+804 NRGIATPCHTAT

-822 LGLETLKGFTLSYGQ
+822 LGLETLKGFTPSYGQ
-837 WAVMIAN
+837 WAIMTAN
-844 YSYIN
+844 YAYIN

-856 PDGDVVTKFWGI
+856 PDGYVVTKFWNI
-868 NKGVSAQS
+868 NKGVSAQH
-876 SAVGAWFVGS
+876 SAAQAWSVRRYLNNVTKGYS
-886 DIANSKKR
+886 DH
-894 DAFAGRGFAPFSAYA
+894 FAPFSAYA

>member
-1 MPIKPENK
+1 MS
-9 YITKYMKII
+9 MKII

-92 EIRVPDTQMPDGDFR
+92 DIRVPDTQMPDGDFR
-107 HVTQKMAS
+107 HVTQKIAS

-159 ADIEGCNKAIA
+159 ADIEGCNAAIA
-170 AMVALTTEVE
+170 SARELEEAVT
-180 MSESKRAEAEQQRM
+180 KAEAER
-194 DSEAKRIA
+194 EK
-202 VENERK
+202 
-208 TAENERAE
+208 AENERQSSETERKQSEEARLQSESERNKAE
-216 AETQRVETET
+216 QARKLAEEERNDAEASRNTAETQRVE
-226 LRTAAEDTRIEAEN
+226 
-240 LRITKESERTKAE
+240 
-253 TARHEAENLRVSYET
+253 
-268 KRTESEAARSE
+268 
-279 AENTRAV
+279 
-286 AETLRANA
+286 
-294 EKLRADDEKQRIVNE
+294 
-309 NERKEAESAR
+309 
-319 VNAEAL
+319 
-325 RANAETS
+325 
-332 RINTETLRAA
+332 
-342 AERQRAAAE
+342 AERQRQKDVEDAIASM
-351 AARQTAESSRDEAET
+351 ES
-366 IRQQNETAREQAET
+366 
-380 LRAEAEAERQQA
+380 AERKATIAAQSA
-392 ENIRKQKESE
+392 TENANNATSSANEATANAVAATQNAQSAAKEA
-402 RQESEQERIVNNEN
+402 
-416 CVTATN
+416 VTATVN
-422 AALSAAQDATT
+422 ANTAVTNANIATENATNATNRATELS
-433 AANNAME
+433 NK
-440 VAATAEAT
+440 AEET

-455 ASDAAVAVETAN
+455 ASDAASAVEDANKAVETAN
-467 TALSAAQE
+467 NANKA
-475 ATTAANKATT
+475 ATTAVTNANTAAENATT
-485 DATNA
+485 AVTNA
-490 AGEAKAAADR
+490 NIATENATTAVTNANTAAENANAAADR

-527 STSGLDLYVYIN
+527 TTAGLDLYVYIN

-571 ITGCAPIG
+571 ITGCAHIG

-590 GIEVTYREYVVASKE
+590 GIEVTYREYVVASTE

-649 VVFEVPIGEEYNVRI
+649 VVFEVPIGEEYNVRV

-673 SGVYQSTYT
+673 SGVYSSTYT

-720 KEVSEAK
+720 KEASEAK
-727 LLHVATEELLAAGCD
+727 LLHVATEELLTAGCD

-751 YRKYD
+751 YGKYD
-756 TTGETINTM
+756 TTGETISKM
-765 AWAVQD
+765 PWAVQD
-771 VEFTSIPPN
+771 VEFTSIPLN
-780 GSDPTKDYYY
+780 GNDATKDYYY
-790 DGLTATNLIVAEGT
+790 DGLTATNLIVDEGT
-804 NRGIATPCHTTT
+804 NRGIATLCHTAT

-822 LGLETLKGFTLSYGQ
+822 LGLETLTGFTPSYGQ
-837 WAVMIAN
+837 WAIMIAN
-844 YSYIN
+844 YAYIN
-849 SIVTAMR
+849 SIVTALR

-868 NKGVSAQS
+868 NKGVSAQRLD
-876 SAVGAWFVGS
+876 ANAWYVGRYFNNTLKTYG
-886 DIANSKKR
+886 N
-894 DAFAGRGFAPFSAYA
+894 FAPFSAYA

>member
-1 MPIKPENK
+1 MS
-9 YITKYMKII
+9 MKII

-107 HVTQKMAS
+107 HVTHKMAS

-130 ESDYFPIESVP
+130 ASDYFPEELVPESV
-141 EAAINLL
+141 INLL
-148 STVIKGEPGKD
+148 PTVIKGEPGKD
-159 ADIEGCNKAIA
+159 ADIEGCNAAIA
-170 AMVALTTEVE
+170 SAKKLEETVIKAETERE
-180 MSESKRAEAEQQRM
+180 EAESERQSSETERKQYEESRLQSESERNKAEQARKLAEEERNEAEASR
-194 DSEAKRIA
+194 
-202 VENERK
+202 N
-208 TAENERAE
+208 T
-216 AETQRVETET
+216 AETQRVEAEIQRQKDVEDAIASMEIAERKATE
-226 LRTAAEDTRIEAEN
+226 A
-240 LRITKESERTKAE
+240 TKAAHNA
-253 TARHEAENLRVSYET
+253 TEN
-268 KRTESEAARSE
+268 
-279 AENTRAV
+279 
-286 AETLRANA
+286 
-294 EKLRADDEKQRIVNE
+294 
-309 NERKEAESAR
+309 
-319 VNAEAL
+319 
-325 RANAETS
+325 
-332 RINTETLRAA
+332 
-342 AERQRAAAE
+342 
-351 AARQTAESSRDEAET
+351 
-366 IRQQNETAREQAET
+366 
-380 LRAEAEAERQQA
+380 
-392 ENIRKQKESE
+392 
-402 RQESEQERIVNNEN
+402 
-416 CVTATN
+416 
-422 AALSAAQDATT
+422 
-433 AANNAME
+433 
-440 VAATAEAT
+440 
-448 IAKSEKA
+448 
-455 ASDAAVAVETAN
+455 
-467 TALSAAQE
+467 
-475 ATTAANKATT
+475 
-485 DATNA
+485 
-490 AGEAKAAADR
+490 AKAAADR

-619 WNGGEIYADGIA
+619 WNGGEIYTDGIA
-631 YVTINDVE
+631 YVTINNVE

-649 VVFEVPIGEEYNVRI
+649 VVFEVPIGEEYNVRV

-673 SGVYQSTYT
+673 SGVYSSTYT

-713 DGWEAAG
+713 DGWETAG
-720 KEVSEAK
+720 KGASEAK
-727 LLHVATEELLAAGCD
+727 LLHVATEELLTAGCD
-742 FFMSFDMMA
+742 FFMSLDMMA
-751 YRKYD
+751 YGKYD
-756 TTGETINTM
+756 TSGETIHM
-765 AWAVQD
+765 MEWALQN
-771 VEFTSIPPN
+771 VEFTSIPLN
-780 GSDPTKDYYY
+780 GNDPTKDYYY
-790 DGLTATNLIVAEGT
+790 DGLTATNLIVAEGI
-804 NRGIATPCHTTT
+804 NRGIATPCHTAT

-868 NKGVSAQS
+868 KKGVSAQS
-876 SAVGAWFVGS
+876 SATHAWYVGS
-886 DIANSKKR
+886 DIAY
-894 DAFAGRGFAPFSAYA
+894 DAKGNALAGRGFAPFSAYA

>member
-1 MPIKPENK
+1 MS
-9 YITKYMKII
+9 MKII

-92 EIRVPDTQMPDGDFR
+92 DIRVPDTQMPDGDFR
-107 HVTQKMAS
+107 HVTQKIAS

-159 ADIEGCNKAIA
+159 ADIEGCNAAIA
-170 AMVALTTEVE
+170 SARELEEAVT
-180 MSESKRAEAEQQRM
+180 KAEAER
-194 DSEAKRIA
+194 EK
-202 VENERK
+202 
-208 TAENERAE
+208 AENERQSSETERKQSEEARLQSESERNKAE
-216 AETQRVETET
+216 QARKLAEEERNDAEASRNTAETQRVE
-226 LRTAAEDTRIEAEN
+226 
-240 LRITKESERTKAE
+240 
-253 TARHEAENLRVSYET
+253 
-268 KRTESEAARSE
+268 
-279 AENTRAV
+279 
-286 AETLRANA
+286 
-294 EKLRADDEKQRIVNE
+294 
-309 NERKEAESAR
+309 
-319 VNAEAL
+319 
-325 RANAETS
+325 
-332 RINTETLRAA
+332 
-342 AERQRAAAE
+342 AERQRQKYVEDAIASM
-351 AARQTAESSRDEAET
+351 ES
-366 IRQQNETAREQAET
+366 
-380 LRAEAEAERQQA
+380 AERKATDATIAAQSA
-392 ENIRKQKESE
+392 TENANNATSSANEATANAVAATQNAQSAAKEAVTATANANTAVTNAN
-402 RQESEQERIVNNEN
+402 IATEN
-416 CVTATN
+416 ATN
-422 AALSAAQDATT
+422 AANRATELS
-433 AANNAME
+433 NK
-440 VAATAEAT
+440 AEET

-455 ASDAAVAVETAN
+455 A
-467 TALSAAQE
+467 
-475 ATTAANKATT
+475 TTAV
-485 DATNA
+485 TNA
-490 AGEAKAAADR
+490 NAAAER

-527 STSGLDLYVYIN
+527 TTAGLDLYVYIN

-571 ITGCAPIG
+571 ITGCAHIG

-590 GIEVTYREYVVASKE
+590 GIEVTYREYVVASTE

-649 VVFEVPIGEEYNVRI
+649 VVFEVPIGEEYNVRV

-673 SGVYQSTYT
+673 SGVYSSTYT

-689 IPVSFHLYLSSFLIV
+689 IPVSFHLYLSSLLIV

-720 KEVSEAK
+720 KEASEAK
-727 LLHVATEELLAAGCD
+727 LLHVATEELLTAGCD
-742 FFMSFDMMA
+742 FFMSLDMMA
-751 YRKYD
+751 YGKYD
-756 TTGETINTM
+756 TTGETINLM
-765 AWAVQD
+765 VWAVQR
-771 VEFTSIPPN
+771 VEFTSIPLN
-780 GSDPTKDYYY
+780 GNDATKDYYY
-790 DGLTATNLIVAEGT
+790 DGLTATNLIVDEGT
-804 NRGIATPCHTTT
+804 IRGIATPCHTAT

-822 LGLETLKGFTLSYGQ
+822 LGLETLTGFTLSYGQ
-837 WAVMIAN
+837 WAIMIAN
-844 YSYIN
+844 YAYIN
-849 SIVTAMR
+849 SIVTALR

-868 NKGVSAQS
+868 TKGVSAQF
-876 SAVGAWFVGS
+876 SASHAWYVGRYINDTFKNFG
-886 DIANSKKR
+886 N
-894 DAFAGRGFAPFSAYA
+894 FAPFCAYA

>member
-1 MPIKPENK
+1 MN
-9 YITKYMKII
+9 MKTI

-107 HVTQKMAS
+107 HVTRKIAS

-130 ESDYFPIESVP
+130 ASDYFPEELVPESV
-141 EAAINLL
+141 INLL
-148 STVIKGEPGKD
+148 PTVIKGEPGKD
-159 ADIEGCNKAIA
+159 ADIEGCNSAIA
-170 AMVALTTEVE
+170 SAKKLEETVA
-180 MSESKRAEAEQQRM
+180 KAEAE
-194 DSEAKRIA
+194 
-202 VENERK
+202 RK
-208 TAENERAE
+208 KAENERQSSETERKQFEEARLQSESERNKTEQARKLAE
-216 AETQRVETET
+216 EERNEAEASRNTAETQRVEAEIQRQKDVEDAIASMEIAERKATE
-226 LRTAAEDTRIEAEN
+226 A
-240 LRITKESERTKAE
+240 TKAAQNV
-253 TARHEAENLRVSYET
+253 TEN
-268 KRTESEAARSE
+268 
-279 AENTRAV
+279 
-286 AETLRANA
+286 AN
-294 EKLRADDEKQRIVNE
+294 
-309 NERKEAESAR
+309 
-319 VNAEAL
+319 
-325 RANAETS
+325 
-332 RINTETLRAA
+332 AA
-342 AERQRAAAE
+342 AE
-351 AARQTAESSRDEAET
+351 
-366 IRQQNETAREQAET
+366 
-380 LRAEAEAERQQA
+380 
-392 ENIRKQKESE
+392 
-402 RQESEQERIVNNEN
+402 
-416 CVTATN
+416 
-422 AALSAAQDATT
+422 
-433 AANNAME
+433 
-440 VAATAEAT
+440 
-448 IAKSEKA
+448 
-455 ASDAAVAVETAN
+455 
-467 TALSAAQE
+467 
-475 ATTAANKATT
+475 
-485 DATNA
+485 
-490 AGEAKAAADR
+490 R

-515 VSVALYS
+515 VSVALYC

-631 YVTINDVE
+631 YVTINGVE

-649 VVFEVPIGEEYNVRI
+649 VVFEVPIGKEYNVRV

-673 SGVYQSTYT
+673 SGVYSSTYT

-720 KEVSEAK
+720 KEASEAK

-742 FFMSFDMMA
+742 YFMSLDMMA
-751 YRKYD
+751 YGKYD
-756 TTGETINTM
+756 TTGETISKM
-765 AWAVQD
+765 AWAAQN
-771 VEFTSIPPN
+771 VEFTSIPLN
-780 GSDPTKDYYY
+780 GNDPTKDYYY
-790 DGLTATNLIVAEGT
+790 DGLTATNLIVDEGT
-804 NRGIATPCHTTT
+804 TRGIATPCHTAT

-822 LGLETLKGFTLSYGQ
+822 LGLETLKGFTPSCGQ

-849 SIVTAMR
+849 SIVTALR
-856 PDGDVVTKFWGI
+856 PDGDVVTKFWRI

-876 SAVGAWFVGS
+876 AAMGAWYVGS
-886 DIANSKKR
+886 DFSNQGKALGT
-894 DAFAGRGFAPFSAYA
+894 FYAPFSAYA

>member
-1 MPIKPENK
+1 
-9 YITKYMKII
+9 MKII

-92 EIRVPDTQMPDGDFR
+92 EIRVPDTQMPDGNFR
-107 HVTQKMAS
+107 HVTRKIAS

-130 ESDYFPIESVP
+130 ASDYFPEELVPESV
-141 EAAINLL
+141 INLL
-148 STVIKGEPGKD
+148 PTVIKGEPGKD

-180 MSESKRAEAEQQRM
+180 MSESKRAEAEQHRM

-279 AENTRAV
+279 AENTRAA

-294 EKLRADDEKQRIVNE
+294 EKLRADAEKQRIVNE
-309 NERKEAESAR
+309 NERKEAETAR

-342 AERQRAAAE
+342 AERQRATAE

-422 AALSAAQDATT
+422 AALSAAQ
-433 AANNAME
+433 
-440 VAATAEAT
+440 
-448 IAKSEKA
+448 
-455 ASDAAVAVETAN
+455 
-467 TALSAAQE
+467 E

-485 DATNA
+485 NATNA
-490 AGEAKAAADR
+490 AGEANAAAER
-500 ANEAADLVYNGPEEV
+500 ANEAADLVYNGEPV
-515 VSVALYS
+515 TITINVSTTAPDVSV
-522 AVEGV
+522 
-527 STSGLDLYVYIN
+527 SGLNIKVWFDGSKETTTIITTDESGTAVFDCPALSQYTIEYPVIGGCLEIPETNGYGGLKTKTYNIVYQLLPESLEQLTIRIYKWVGNHQGTKFADVPVHLTIDGETTDYITDANGEVIVEIPFGKTYTYSVDNIEGLYLYANINSWTFTAGVANRIRVINYRDLNIGLFFVCQDGAEFTYQQFV
-539 DNSVPLIYTTNENG
+539 NSGRDGSDAILI
-553 MATFRVTKGLR
+553 K
-564 YDIVFPD
+564 IVN
-571 ITGCAPIG
+571 
-579 RLSYTAALQTR
+579 Y
-590 GIEVTYREYVVASKE
+590 EVAS
-605 RVTIAFRKYPENTT
+605 TGNIF
-619 WNGGEIYADGIA
+619 GILIDDIADG
-631 YVTINDVE
+631 
-639 TVYHA
+639 
-644 DSDGF
+644 
-649 VVFEVPIGEEYNVRI
+649 
-664 EKPDGLHLL
+664 
-673 SGVYQSTYT
+673 TYLKN
-682 AEGGSRF
+682 S
-689 IPVSFHLYLSSFLIV
+689 PQWCVSS
-704 DADGGEWTM
+704 
-713 DGWEAAG
+713 
-720 KEVSEAK
+720 
-727 LLHVATEELLAAGCD
+727 
-742 FFMSFDMMA
+742 
-751 YRKYD
+751 
-756 TTGETINTM
+756 
-765 AWAVQD
+765 VQ
-771 VEFTSIPPN
+771 FTSIPLYSHSEKGLSNTINIVNEGGERSLPTAAATYCLDLMLDYAGMSLQGFLPAVLQKYAVVANESELNEMLAYVRPN
-780 GSDPTKDYYY
+780 AKD
-790 DGLTATNLIVAEGT
+790 N
-804 NRGIATPCHTTT
+804 
-816 LRQTFT
+816 F
-822 LGLETLKGFTLSYGQ
+822 
-837 WAVMIAN
+837 
-844 YSYIN
+844 
-849 SIVTAMR
+849 
-856 PDGDVVTKFWGI
+856 TKFCDTETWT
-868 NKGVSAQS
+868 
-876 SAVGAWFVGS
+876 S
-886 DIANSKKR
+886 DQGYAEH
-894 DAFAGRGFAPFSAYA
+894 AFFCGRGASIASKSASYPVLPFYA
-909 KSSL
+909 F

>member
-1 MPIKPENK
+1 
-9 YITKYMKII
+9 MKTI

-39 DIVLTFSAGQY
+39 DVVLTFSAGQY

-107 HVTQKMAS
+107 HVTRKIAS

-130 ESDYFPIESVP
+130 ASDYFPEELVPESV
-141 EAAINLL
+141 INLL
-148 STVIKGEPGKD
+148 PTVIKGEPGKD
-159 ADIEGCNKAIA
+159 ADIEGCNSAIA
-170 AMVALTTEVE
+170 SARELEEAVA
-180 MSESKRAEAEQQRM
+180 KAEAERKKAE
-194 DSEAKRIA
+194 SERQSS
-202 VENERK
+202 ETERK
-208 TAENERAE
+208 QSEEARLQSESERNKTEQARKLAEEERNEAE
-216 AETQRVETET
+216 ASRNTAETQRVEAEIQRQKDVEDAIASMESVEKKATDATIAAQSATENANNAT
-226 LRTAAEDTRIEAEN
+226 SSANEATTNAVAATQNAQSA
-240 LRITKESERTKAE
+240 TKEA
-253 TARHEAENLRVSYET
+253 
-268 KRTESEAARSE
+268 
-279 AENTRAV
+279 
-286 AETLRANA
+286 
-294 EKLRADDEKQRIVNE
+294 
-309 NERKEAESAR
+309 
-319 VNAEAL
+319 
-325 RANAETS
+325 
-332 RINTETLRAA
+332 
-342 AERQRAAAE
+342 
-351 AARQTAESSRDEAET
+351 
-366 IRQQNETAREQAET
+366 
-380 LRAEAEAERQQA
+380 
-392 ENIRKQKESE
+392 
-402 RQESEQERIVNNEN
+402 
-416 CVTATN
+416 VTATAN
-422 AALSAAQDATT
+422 ANTATT
-433 AANNAME
+433 NANIATENATK
-440 VAATAEAT
+440 ATNRATELSNKAEET

-475 ATTAANKATT
+475 ATTKANKATT

-490 AGEAKAAADR
+490 AREAKAAADR

-527 STSGLDLYVYIN
+527 TTAGLDLYVYIN
-539 DNSVPLIYTTNENG
+539 DNSMPLIYTTNENG

-590 GIEVTYREYVVASKE
+590 GIEVTYMEYVVASKE

-631 YVTINDVE
+631 YVTINGVE

-649 VVFEVPIGEEYNVRI
+649 VVFEVPIGEEYNVRV

-673 SGVYQSTYT
+673 SGVYTSTYT
-682 AEGGSRF
+682 AEGWSRF

-704 DADGGEWTM
+704 DADGGEWTV

-720 KEVSEAK
+720 KEASEAK
-727 LLHVATEELLAAGCD
+727 LLHVATEELLTAGCD
-742 FFMSFDMMA
+742 YFMSLDMMA
-751 YRKYD
+751 YGKYD
-756 TTGETINTM
+756 TSGATIETM
-765 AWAVQD
+765 KWAAQN
-771 VEFTSIPPN
+771 VEFTSIPLD
-780 GSDPTKDYYY
+780 GSDATKDYYY
-790 DGLTATNLIVAEGT
+790 DGLTATNLIVDEGI

-822 LGLETLKGFTLSYGQ
+822 LGLETLQGFTPSYGQ
-837 WAVMIAN
+837 WMIMTGN
-844 YSYIN
+844 YAYIN

-868 NKGVSAQS
+868 DKGISAQRFES
-876 SAVGAWFVGS
+876 GVFYVSRFIS
-886 DIANSKKR
+886 NSFKNY
-894 DAFAGRGFAPFSAYA
+894 GFAPFSAYA

>member
-1 MPIKPENK
+1 
-9 YITKYMKII
+9 MKTI

-72 TVLCLLDNHGLSLGM
+72 TVLCLLDNHSLSLGM

-92 EIRVPDTQMPDGDFR
+92 DIRVPDAQMPDGDFR
-107 HVTQKMAS
+107 HVTQKIAS

-180 MSESKRAEAEQQRM
+180 MSESKRAEAEQHRM

-226 LRTAAEDTRIEAEN
+226 LRTSAEDTRIEAEK

-294 EKLRADDEKQRIVNE
+294 EKLRADAEKLRIVNE
-309 NERKEAESAR
+309 NERKEAETAR

-325 RANAETS
+325 RANDEIA
-332 RINTETLRAA
+332 RINTETLRAG

-380 LRAEAEAERQQA
+380 LRAEAEVERQQA

-402 RQESEQERIVNNEN
+402 RQEAEQERIVNNEN

-422 AALSAAQDATT
+422 
-433 AANNAME
+433 
-440 VAATAEAT
+440 
-448 IAKSEKA
+448 
-455 ASDAAVAVETAN
+455 

-475 ATTAANKATT
+475 ATTAA
-485 DATNA
+485 TNA
-490 AGEAKAAADR
+490 NTSAENANAAADR

-619 WNGGEIYADGIA
+619 WNGGEVYADGIA

-649 VVFEVPIGEEYNVRI
+649 VVFEVPIGEEYNVRV

-673 SGVYQSTYT
+673 SGVYSSTYT

-704 DADGGEWTM
+704 DADGGEWTVE
-713 DGWEAAG
+713 GWETAG
-720 KEVSEAK
+720 KEASEAK

-742 FFMSFDMMA
+742 FFMSLDMMA
-751 YRKYD
+751 YGKYD
-756 TTGETINTM
+756 TTGETINTT

-771 VEFTSIPPN
+771 VEFTSIPLN
-780 GSDPTKDYYY
+780 GNDPTKDYYC
-790 DGLTATNLIVAEGT
+790 DGLTATNLIVDEGT
-804 NRGIATPCHTTT
+804 NRGIATPCHTAT

-822 LGLETLKGFTLSYGQ
+822 LGLETLKGFTPSYGQ

-856 PDGDVVTKFWGI
+856 PDGDVLTKFWGI
-868 NKGVSAQS
+868 EKGVSAQS
-876 SAVGAWFVGS
+876 NARYAWHVGRYFS
-886 DIANSKKR
+886 DYHKHVIR
-894 DAFAGRGFAPFSAYA
+894 FFAPFSAYA

>member
-1 MPIKPENK
+1 MS
-9 YITKYMKII
+9 MKII

-92 EIRVPDTQMPDGDFR
+92 DIRVPDTQMPDGDFR
-107 HVTQKMAS
+107 HVTQKIAS

-159 ADIEGCNKAIA
+159 ADIEGCNAAIA
-170 AMVALTTEVE
+170 SARELEEAVT
-180 MSESKRAEAEQQRM
+180 KAEAER
-194 DSEAKRIA
+194 EK
-202 VENERK
+202 
-208 TAENERAE
+208 AENERQSSETERKQSEEARLQSESERNKAE
-216 AETQRVETET
+216 QARKLAEEERNDAEASRNTAETQRVE
-226 LRTAAEDTRIEAEN
+226 
-240 LRITKESERTKAE
+240 
-253 TARHEAENLRVSYET
+253 
-268 KRTESEAARSE
+268 
-279 AENTRAV
+279 
-286 AETLRANA
+286 
-294 EKLRADDEKQRIVNE
+294 
-309 NERKEAESAR
+309 
-319 VNAEAL
+319 
-325 RANAETS
+325 
-332 RINTETLRAA
+332 
-342 AERQRAAAE
+342 AERQRQKDVEDAIASM
-351 AARQTAESSRDEAET
+351 ES
-366 IRQQNETAREQAET
+366 
-380 LRAEAEAERQQA
+380 AERKATDATIAAQSA
-392 ENIRKQKESE
+392 TENANNATSSANEATANAVAATQNAQSAAKEA
-402 RQESEQERIVNNEN
+402 
-416 CVTATN
+416 VTATVN
-422 AALSAAQDATT
+422 ANTAVTNANIATENATNATNRATELS
-433 AANNAME
+433 NK
-440 VAATAEAT
+440 AEET

-455 ASDAAVAVETAN
+455 ASDAASAVEDANKAVETAN
-467 TALSAAQE
+467 NANKA
-475 ATTAANKATT
+475 ATTAVTNANTAAENATT
-485 DATNA
+485 AVTNA
-490 AGEAKAAADR
+490 NTAAENATTAVTNANTAAENANAAADR

-527 STSGLDLYVYIN
+527 TTAGLDLYVYIN

-571 ITGCAPIG
+571 ITGCAHIG

-590 GIEVTYREYVVASKE
+590 GIEVTYREYVVASTE

-644 DSDGF
+644 DSNGF
-649 VVFEVPIGEEYNVRI
+649 VVFEVPIGEEYNVRV

-673 SGVYQSTYT
+673 SGVYSSTYT

-689 IPVSFHLYLSSFLIV
+689 IPVSFHLYLSSFLII

-720 KEVSEAK
+720 KEASEAK
-727 LLHVATEELLAAGCD
+727 LLHVATEELLTAGCD
-742 FFMSFDMMA
+742 FFMSLDMMA
-751 YRKYD
+751 YGKYD
-756 TTGETINTM
+756 TTGETISKM
-765 AWAVQD
+765 QWATQK
-771 VEFTSIPPN
+771 VEFTSIPLN
-780 GSDPTKDYYY
+780 GNDATKDYYY
-790 DGLTATNLIVAEGT
+790 DGLTATKLIVDEGT
-804 NRGIATPCHTTT
+804 KRGISTPCHTTT

-822 LGLETLKGFTLSYGQ
+822 LGLETFKGFTPSYGQ
-837 WAVMIAN
+837 WAIMIAN
-844 YSYIN
+844 YTYIN
-849 SIVTAMR
+849 SIVTALR

-868 NKGVSAQS
+868 DKGVSAQS
-876 SAVGAWFVGS
+876 SASHAWYVGGYFIDSFKNFGY
-886 DIANSKKR
+886 
-894 DAFAGRGFAPFSAYA
+894 FAPFTAYA

>member
-1 MPIKPENK
+1 
-9 YITKYMKII
+9 MKII

-87 LSVEI
+87 ISVEI
-92 EIRVPDTQMPDGDFR
+92 DIRVPDTQMPDGDFR
-107 HVTQKMAS
+107 HVTQKIAS

-159 ADIEGCNKAIA
+159 ADIEGCNAAIA
-170 AMVALTTEVE
+170 SARELEEAVT
-180 MSESKRAEAEQQRM
+180 KAEAER
-194 DSEAKRIA
+194 EK
-202 VENERK
+202 
-208 TAENERAE
+208 AENERQSSETERKQSEEARLQSESERNKAE
-216 AETQRVETET
+216 QARKLAEEERNDAEASRNTAETQRVE
-226 LRTAAEDTRIEAEN
+226 
-240 LRITKESERTKAE
+240 
-253 TARHEAENLRVSYET
+253 
-268 KRTESEAARSE
+268 
-279 AENTRAV
+279 
-286 AETLRANA
+286 
-294 EKLRADDEKQRIVNE
+294 
-309 NERKEAESAR
+309 
-319 VNAEAL
+319 
-325 RANAETS
+325 
-332 RINTETLRAA
+332 
-342 AERQRAAAE
+342 AERQRQKDVEDAIASMESAERKATDATIAAQSATENANNATSSANEATANAVAATQNAQSAAKEAVTATANANTAVTNANTAAENATTAVTNANTAAENATTAVTNANTAAENANAAAE
-351 AARQTAESSRDEAET
+351 
-366 IRQQNETAREQAET
+366 
-380 LRAEAEAERQQA
+380 
-392 ENIRKQKESE
+392 
-402 RQESEQERIVNNEN
+402 
-416 CVTATN
+416 
-422 AALSAAQDATT
+422 
-433 AANNAME
+433 
-440 VAATAEAT
+440 
-448 IAKSEKA
+448 
-455 ASDAAVAVETAN
+455 
-467 TALSAAQE
+467 
-475 ATTAANKATT
+475 
-485 DATNA
+485 
-490 AGEAKAAADR
+490 R

-527 STSGLDLYVYIN
+527 TTAGLDLYVYIN

-571 ITGCAPIG
+571 ITGCAHIG

-590 GIEVTYREYVVASKE
+590 GIEVTYREYVVASTE

-644 DSDGF
+644 DSNGF
-649 VVFEVPIGEEYNVRI
+649 VVFEVPIGEEYNVRV

-673 SGVYQSTYT
+673 SGVYSSTYT

-689 IPVSFHLYLSSFLIV
+689 IPVSFHLYLSSFLII

-720 KEVSEAK
+720 KEASEAK
-727 LLHVATEELLAAGCD
+727 LLHVATEELLTAGCD
-742 FFMSFDMMA
+742 FFMSLDMMA

-765 AWAVQD
+765 EWAIQD
-771 VEFTSIPPN
+771 VEFTSIPLN
-780 GSDPTKDYYY
+780 GNDATKDYYY
-790 DGLTATNLIVAEGT
+790 DGLTATNLIVDEGT
-804 NRGIATPCHTTT
+804 KRGIATPCHTAT

-822 LGLETLKGFTLSYGQ
+822 LGLETLKGFTPSYGQ
-837 WAVMIAN
+837 WAIMIAN
-844 YSYIN
+844 YAYIN
-849 SIVTAMR
+849 SIVTALR

-868 NKGVSAQS
+868 RKGVSSQF
-876 SAVGAWFVGS
+876 SAMHTWYVDRYFS
-886 DIANSKKR
+886 DQYKHTKN
-894 DAFAGRGFAPFSAYA
+894 FAPFSAYA

>member
-1 MPIKPENK
+1 
-9 YITKYMKII
+9 MKII

-92 EIRVPDTQMPDGDFR
+92 DIRVPDTQMPDGDFR
-107 HVTQKMAS
+107 HVTQKIAS

-159 ADIEGCNKAIA
+159 ADIEGCNAAIA
-170 AMVALTTEVE
+170 SARELEEAVT
-180 MSESKRAEAEQQRM
+180 KAEAER
-194 DSEAKRIA
+194 EK
-202 VENERK
+202 
-208 TAENERAE
+208 AENERQSSETERKQSEEARKLAE
-216 AETQRVETET
+216 EERNDAEASRNTAETQRVE
-226 LRTAAEDTRIEAEN
+226 
-240 LRITKESERTKAE
+240 
-253 TARHEAENLRVSYET
+253 
-268 KRTESEAARSE
+268 
-279 AENTRAV
+279 
-286 AETLRANA
+286 
-294 EKLRADDEKQRIVNE
+294 
-309 NERKEAESAR
+309 
-319 VNAEAL
+319 
-325 RANAETS
+325 
-332 RINTETLRAA
+332 
-342 AERQRAAAE
+342 AERQRQKDVEDAIASM
-351 AARQTAESSRDEAET
+351 ES
-366 IRQQNETAREQAET
+366 
-380 LRAEAEAERQQA
+380 AERKATDATIAAQSA
-392 ENIRKQKESE
+392 TENANNATSSANEATVKAVAATQNAQSAAKEAVTATANANTAVTNAN
-402 RQESEQERIVNNEN
+402 IATEN
-416 CVTATN
+416 ATN
-422 AALSAAQDATT
+422 AANRATELS
-433 AANNAME
+433 NK
-440 VAATAEAT
+440 AEET

-455 ASDAAVAVETAN
+455 ASDAASAVEDANKAVETAN
-467 TALSAAQE
+467 NANKA
-475 ATTAANKATT
+475 ATTAVTNANTAAENATT
-485 DATNA
+485 AVTNA
-490 AGEAKAAADR
+490 NTAAENANAAAER

-527 STSGLDLYVYIN
+527 TTAGLDLYVYIN

-571 ITGCAPIG
+571 ITGCAHIG

-590 GIEVTYREYVVASKE
+590 GIEVTYREYVVASTE

-649 VVFEVPIGEEYNVRI
+649 VVFEVPIGEEYNVRV

-673 SGVYQSTYT
+673 SGVYSSTYT

-720 KEVSEAK
+720 KEASEAK
-727 LLHVATEELLAAGCD
+727 LLHVATEELLTAGCD
-742 FFMSFDMMA
+742 FFMSLDMMA
-751 YRKYD
+751 YGKYD
-756 TTGETINTM
+756 TTGETISKM
-765 AWAVQD
+765 AWAVKN
-771 VEFTSIPPN
+771 VEFTSIPLN
-780 GSDPTKDYYY
+780 GNDATKDYYY
-790 DGLTATNLIVAEGT
+790 DGLTATNLIVDEGT
-804 NRGIATPCHTTT
+804 NRGIATSCHTVT

-822 LGLETLKGFTLSYGQ
+822 
-837 WAVMIAN
+837 
-844 YSYIN
+844 
-849 SIVTAMR
+849 
-856 PDGDVVTKFWGI
+856 
-868 NKGVSAQS
+868 
-876 SAVGAWFVGS
+876 
-886 DIANSKKR
+886 
-894 DAFAGRGFAPFSAYA
+894 
-909 KSSL
+909 

>member
-1 MPIKPENK
+1 
-9 YITKYMKII
+9 MKII

-92 EIRVPDTQMPDGDFR
+92 DIRVPDSQMPDGDFR
-107 HVTQKMAS
+107 HVTRKIAS
-115 FVLGGEECSLELTNG
+115 FNLGGEECSLELTNG
-130 ESDYFPIESVP
+130 ASDYFPEELVPESV
-141 EAAINLL
+141 INLL
-148 STVIKGEPGKD
+148 PTVIKGEPGKD
-159 ADIEGCNKAIA
+159 ADIEGCNSAIA
-170 AMVALTTEVE
+170 SAKKLEETVA
-180 MSESKRAEAEQQRM
+180 KAEAE
-194 DSEAKRIA
+194 
-202 VENERK
+202 RK
-208 TAENERAE
+208 KAENERQSSETERKQSEEVRLQSESERNKAE
-216 AETQRVETET
+216 QARKLAEEERSEAEASRNTAETQRVE
-226 LRTAAEDTRIEAEN
+226 AEI
-240 LRITKESERTKAE
+240 
-253 TARHEAENLRVSYET
+253 
-268 KRTESEAARSE
+268 
-279 AENTRAV
+279 
-286 AETLRANA
+286 
-294 EKLRADDEKQRIVNE
+294 QRQKDVEDAIASME
-309 NERKEAESAR
+309 IAERKATDATIAAQSATE
-319 VNAEAL
+319 NANNATSS
-325 RANAETS
+325 AN
-332 RINTETLRAA
+332 AA
-342 AERQRAAAE
+342 AE
-351 AARQTAESSRDEAET
+351 
-366 IRQQNETAREQAET
+366 
-380 LRAEAEAERQQA
+380 
-392 ENIRKQKESE
+392 
-402 RQESEQERIVNNEN
+402 
-416 CVTATN
+416 
-422 AALSAAQDATT
+422 
-433 AANNAME
+433 
-440 VAATAEAT
+440 
-448 IAKSEKA
+448 
-455 ASDAAVAVETAN
+455 
-467 TALSAAQE
+467 
-475 ATTAANKATT
+475 
-485 DATNA
+485 
-490 AGEAKAAADR
+490 R

-619 WNGGEIYADGIA
+619 WNGGEIYTDGIA
-631 YVTINDVE
+631 YVTVNGVE

-673 SGVYQSTYT
+673 SGVYSSTYT

-704 DADGGEWTM
+704 DADGGEWTVE
-713 DGWEAAG
+713 GWEAAG
-720 KEVSEAK
+720 KKASEAK
-727 LLHVATEELLAAGCD
+727 LLHVATEELLTAGCD
-742 FFMSFDMMA
+742 FFMSLDMMA

-756 TTGETINTM
+756 TSGATIQIM
-765 AWAVQD
+765 MWAEQN
-771 VEFTSIPPN
+771 VEFTSIPLD
-780 GSDPTKDYYY
+780 GSDATKDYYY
-790 DGLTATNLIVAEGT
+790 DGLTATNLIVDEGT
-804 NRGIATPCHTTT
+804 NRGIATPCHTAT

-822 LGLETLKGFTLSYGQ
+822 LGLETLKGFTPSYGQ

-868 NKGVSAQS
+868 NKGVSAQR
-876 SAVGAWFVGS
+876 SATRAWYVGRYF
-886 DIANSKKR
+886 DNNDKFKTY
-894 DAFAGRGFAPFSAYA
+894 FYAPFSAYA

>member
-1 MPIKPENK
+1 MS
-9 YITKYMKII
+9 MKII

-92 EIRVPDTQMPDGDFR
+92 DIRVPDTQMPDGDFR
-107 HVTQKMAS
+107 HVTQKIAS

-159 ADIEGCNKAIA
+159 ADIEGCNAAIA
-170 AMVALTTEVE
+170 SARELEEAVT
-180 MSESKRAEAEQQRM
+180 KAEAER
-194 DSEAKRIA
+194 EK
-202 VENERK
+202 
-208 TAENERAE
+208 AENERQSSETERKQSEEARLQSESERNKAE
-216 AETQRVETET
+216 QARKLAEEERNDAEASRNTAETQRVE
-226 LRTAAEDTRIEAEN
+226 
-240 LRITKESERTKAE
+240 
-253 TARHEAENLRVSYET
+253 
-268 KRTESEAARSE
+268 
-279 AENTRAV
+279 
-286 AETLRANA
+286 
-294 EKLRADDEKQRIVNE
+294 
-309 NERKEAESAR
+309 
-319 VNAEAL
+319 
-325 RANAETS
+325 
-332 RINTETLRAA
+332 
-342 AERQRAAAE
+342 AERQRQKYVEDAIASM
-351 AARQTAESSRDEAET
+351 ES
-366 IRQQNETAREQAET
+366 
-380 LRAEAEAERQQA
+380 AERKATDATIAAQSA
-392 ENIRKQKESE
+392 TENANNATSSANEATANAVAATQSAQSAAKEA
-402 RQESEQERIVNNEN
+402 
-416 CVTATN
+416 VTATVN
-422 AALSAAQDATT
+422 ANTAVTNANIATENATNATNRATELS
-433 AANNAME
+433 NK
-440 VAATAEAT
+440 AEET

-455 ASDAAVAVETAN
+455 ASDAASAVEDANKAVETAN
-467 TALSAAQE
+467 NANKA
-475 ATTAANKATT
+475 ATTAV
-485 DATNA
+485 TNA
-490 AGEAKAAADR
+490 NTAAENANAAAER

-527 STSGLDLYVYIN
+527 TTAGLDLYVYIN

-571 ITGCAPIG
+571 ITGCAHIG

-590 GIEVTYREYVVASKE
+590 GIEVTYREYVVASTE

-649 VVFEVPIGEEYNVRI
+649 VVFEVPIGEEYNVRV

-673 SGVYQSTYT
+673 SGVYSSTYT

-720 KEVSEAK
+720 KEASEAK
-727 LLHVATEELLAAGCD
+727 LLHVATEELLTAGCD
-742 FFMSFDMMA
+742 FFMSLDMMA
-751 YRKYD
+751 YGKYD
-756 TTGETINTM
+756 TTGETIYM
-765 AWAVQD
+765 MPWAAQN
-771 VEFTSIPPN
+771 VEFTSIPLN
-780 GSDPTKDYYY
+780 GNDPTKDYYY
-790 DGLTATNLIVAEGT
+790 DGLTATNLIVDEGT
-804 NRGIATPCHTTT
+804 KRGIATPCHTIT

-822 LGLETLKGFTLSYGQ
+822 LGLATLKGFTSSYGQ
-837 WAVMIAN
+837 WAIMIAN
-844 YSYIN
+844 YTYIN
-849 SIVTAMR
+849 SIVTALR

-868 NKGVSAQS
+868 KKGVSAQYIAEYAWYVDGDLSNNRPKS
-876 SAVGAWFVGS
+876 SI
-886 DIANSKKR
+886 D
-894 DAFAGRGFAPFSAYA
+894 FAPFSAYA

>member
-1 MPIKPENK
+1 
-9 YITKYMKII
+9 MKII

-58 YVGGVQTNCVVNNS
+58 YVGGIQTNCVVNNS

-92 EIRVPDTQMPDGDFR
+92 EIRVPDSQMPDGDFR
-107 HVTQKMAS
+107 HVTRKIAS

-130 ESDYFPIESVP
+130 ASDYFPEELVPESV
-141 EAAINLL
+141 INLL
-148 STVIKGEPGKD
+148 PTVIKGEPGKD
-159 ADIEGCNKAIA
+159 ADIEGCNAAIA
-170 AMVALTTEVE
+170 SAKKLEETVA
-180 MSESKRAEAEQQRM
+180 KAEAE
-194 DSEAKRIA
+194 
-202 VENERK
+202 RK
-208 TAENERAE
+208 KAENERQSSETERKQSEEARLQSESERNKTEQARKLAE
-216 AETQRVETET
+216 EERNEAEASRNTAETQRVEAEIQRQKDVEDAIASMESAEKKATDATIAAQSATENANN
-226 LRTAAEDTRIEAEN
+226 AASSANEATTN
-240 LRITKESERTKAE
+240 
-253 TARHEAENLRVSYET
+253 
-268 KRTESEAARSE
+268 
-279 AENTRAV
+279 AV
-286 AETLRANA
+286 AATQNAQSATEATVIATENANTA
-294 EKLRADDEKQRIVNE
+294 TTNANIATE
-309 NERKEAESAR
+309 N
-319 VNAEAL
+319 
-325 RANAETS
+325 
-332 RINTETLRAA
+332 
-342 AERQRAAAE
+342 
-351 AARQTAESSRDEAET
+351 
-366 IRQQNETAREQAET
+366 
-380 LRAEAEAERQQA
+380 
-392 ENIRKQKESE
+392 
-402 RQESEQERIVNNEN
+402 
-416 CVTATN
+416 ATN
-422 AALSAAQDATT
+422 ATNRATELS
-433 AANNAME
+433 NK
-440 VAATAEAT
+440 AEAT

-455 ASDAAVAVETAN
+455 ASDAAAAVETAN
-467 TALSAAQE
+467 TALSAAQD

-490 AGEAKAAADR
+490 AGEANAAAER

-590 GIEVTYREYVVASKE
+590 GIEVTYREYVVKSKE

-619 WNGGEIYADGIA
+619 WNGGEIYTDGTA

-649 VVFEVPIGEEYNVRI
+649 VVFEVPTGEEYNVRI
-664 EKPDGLHLL
+664 QKPDGLHLL
-673 SGVYQSTYT
+673 SGVYSSTYT

-720 KEVSEAK
+720 KEASEAK

-742 FFMSFDMMA
+742 FFMSLDMMA
-751 YRKYD
+751 YGKYD
-756 TTGETINTM
+756 TTGETIKTM
-765 AWAVQD
+765 AWAAQN
-771 VEFTSIPPN
+771 VEFTSIPLN
-780 GSDPTKDYYY
+780 GNDATKDYYY
-790 DGLTATNLIVAEGT
+790 DGLTATNLIVDEGT
-804 NRGIATPCHTTT
+804 NRGIATPCHTAT

-822 LGLETLKGFTLSYGQ
+822 LGLETLKGFTPSYGQ
-837 WAVMIAN
+837 WAIMIAN
-844 YSYIN
+844 YAYIN
-849 SIVTAMR
+849 SIVTAFR
-856 PDGDVVTKFWGI
+856 PDGDVVTKFWNI

-876 SAVGAWFVGS
+876 SATLAWYVGS
-886 DIANSKKR
+886 FFGSLGKGIGNLY
-894 DAFAGRGFAPFSAYA
+894 APFSAYA

>member
-1 MPIKPENK
+1 
-9 YITKYMKII
+9 MKII

-107 HVTQKMAS
+107 HVTRKIAS

-130 ESDYFPIESVP
+130 ASDYFPEELVPESV
-141 EAAINLL
+141 INLL
-148 STVIKGEPGKD
+148 PTVIKGEPGKD
-159 ADIEGCNKAIA
+159 ADIEGCNAAIA
-170 AMVALTTEVE
+170 SAKKLEETVA
-180 MSESKRAEAEQQRM
+180 RAEAE
-194 DSEAKRIA
+194 
-202 VENERK
+202 RK
-208 TAENERAE
+208 KAENERQSSETERKQSEEVRLQSESERNEAE
-216 AETQRVETET
+216 ASRNTAETQRVEAEIQRQKDVEDAIASMEIAERKATE
-226 LRTAAEDTRIEAEN
+226 A
-240 LRITKESERTKAE
+240 TKAAHNA
-253 TARHEAENLRVSYET
+253 TEN
-268 KRTESEAARSE
+268 
-279 AENTRAV
+279 
-286 AETLRANA
+286 
-294 EKLRADDEKQRIVNE
+294 
-309 NERKEAESAR
+309 
-319 VNAEAL
+319 
-325 RANAETS
+325 
-332 RINTETLRAA
+332 
-342 AERQRAAAE
+342 
-351 AARQTAESSRDEAET
+351 
-366 IRQQNETAREQAET
+366 
-380 LRAEAEAERQQA
+380 
-392 ENIRKQKESE
+392 
-402 RQESEQERIVNNEN
+402 
-416 CVTATN
+416 
-422 AALSAAQDATT
+422 
-433 AANNAME
+433 
-440 VAATAEAT
+440 
-448 IAKSEKA
+448 
-455 ASDAAVAVETAN
+455 
-467 TALSAAQE
+467 
-475 ATTAANKATT
+475 
-485 DATNA
+485 
-490 AGEAKAAADR
+490 AKAAADR

-527 STSGLDLYVYIN
+527 STAGLDLYVYIN

-590 GIEVTYREYVVASKE
+590 GIEVTYREYVLATTE

-619 WNGGEIYADGIA
+619 WNGGEIYTDGIA
-631 YVTINDVE
+631 YVTINGVE

-649 VVFEVPIGEEYNVRI
+649 VVFEVPIGEEYNVRV

-713 DGWEAAG
+713 DGWETAG
-720 KEVSEAK
+720 KKASEAK
-727 LLHVATEELLAAGCD
+727 LLHLATEELLTVGCD
-742 FFMSFDMMA
+742 FFMSLDMMA
-751 YRKYD
+751 YGKYD
-756 TTGETINTM
+756 TTGETIYVM
-765 AWAVQD
+765 LWAAQN
-771 VEFTSIPPN
+771 VEFTSIPLD

-790 DGLTATNLIVAEGT
+790 DGLTATNLIVDEGT
-804 NRGIATPCHTTT
+804 NRGIATPCHTAT

-868 NKGVSAQS
+868 RKGVSAQS
-876 SAVGAWFVGS
+876 SATHAWYVGS
-886 DIANSKKR
+886 DIANDAKR
-894 DAFAGRGFAPFSAYA
+894 DALAGRGFAPFSAYA

>member
-1 MPIKPENK
+1 
-9 YITKYMKII
+9 MKII

-39 DIVLTFSAGQY
+39 DVVLIFSAGQY

-92 EIRVPDTQMPDGDFR
+92 DIRVPDTQMPDGDFR
-107 HVTQKMAS
+107 HVTQKIAS

-130 ESDYFPIESVP
+130 ASDYFPEELVPESV
-141 EAAINLL
+141 INLL
-148 STVIKGEPGKD
+148 PTVIKGEPGKD
-159 ADIEGCNKAIA
+159 ADIEGCNAAIA
-170 AMVALTTEVE
+170 SVKKLEETVA
-180 MSESKRAEAEQQRM
+180 KAEAE
-194 DSEAKRIA
+194 
-202 VENERK
+202 RK
-208 TAENERAE
+208 KAENERQSSETERKQSEESRLQSESERNKAE
-216 AETQRVETET
+216 ASRSTAET
-226 LRTAAEDTRIEAEN
+226 LRTSAEDTRTEAEN
-240 LRITKESERTKAE
+240 LRITKEAERTKAE
-253 TARHEAENLRVSYET
+253 TARQKAENLRVSNET

-279 AENTRAV
+279 AENTRAA

-294 EKLRADDEKQRIVNE
+294 EKLRANAEKLRIVNE
-309 NERKEAESAR
+309 NERKEAETAR
-319 VNAEAL
+319 VNAEEL
-325 RANAETS
+325 RANDEISRSNAETQ
-332 RINTETLRAA
+332 RAE

-366 IRQQNETAREQAET
+366 IRQQNETASEQAET
-380 LRAEAEAERQQA
+380 LRAEAEVERQQA

-455 ASDAAVAVETAN
+455 ASDAASAVGDANKAVETAN
-467 TALSAAQE
+467 NANKA
-475 ATTAANKATT
+475 ATTAA
-485 DATNA
+485 TNA
-490 AGEAKAAADR
+490 NTAAENANAAAER

-539 DNSVPLIYTTNENG
+539 DNSVPLIYTTNEDG

-631 YVTINDVE
+631 YVTINGVE

-649 VVFEVPIGEEYNVRI
+649 IMFEVPIGEEYNVRV

-673 SGVYQSTYT
+673 SGVYSSTYT

-720 KEVSEAK
+720 KEASEAK

-742 FFMSFDMMA
+742 FFMSLDMMS
-751 YRKYD
+751 YGKYD
-756 TTGETINTM
+756 TTGETIKTM
-765 AWAVQD
+765 AWAVQN
-771 VEFTSIPPN
+771 VEFTSIPLN
-780 GSDPTKDYYY
+780 GNDATKDYYY
-790 DGLTATNLIVAEGT
+790 DGLTATNLIVDEGT
-804 NRGIATPCHTTT
+804 NRGIATPCHTAT

-876 SAVGAWFVGS
+876 SATTAWYVGRYIGPNLK
-886 DIANSKKR
+886 DIGY
-894 DAFAGRGFAPFSAYA
+894 FFAPFSAYA

>member
-1 MPIKPENK
+1 
-9 YITKYMKII
+9 MKII

-92 EIRVPDTQMPDGDFR
+92 DIRVPDTQMPDGDFR
-107 HVTQKMAS
+107 HVTRKIAS
-115 FVLGGEECSLELTNG
+115 FNLGGEECSLELTNG
-130 ESDYFPIESVP
+130 ASDYFPEELVPESV
-141 EAAINLL
+141 INLL
-148 STVIKGEPGKD
+148 PTVIKGEPGKD

-180 MSESKRAEAEQQRM
+180 MSESKRAEAEHQRM

-202 VENERK
+202 AENERK

-216 AETQRVETET
+216 AETQRAEAET

-240 LRITKESERTKAE
+240 LRITKEAERTKAE
-253 TARHEAENLRVSYET
+253 TARQAAETLRVSNET

-279 AENTRAV
+279 SENTRVA

-294 EKLRADDEKQRIVNE
+294 EKLRADAEKQRIVNE
-309 NERKEAESAR
+309 NERKEAETAR

-325 RANAETS
+325 RANNETARS
-332 RINTETLRAA
+332 NTETLRAE
-342 AERQRAAAE
+342 AERQRVAAE

-366 IRQQNETAREQAET
+366 TRQQNEAERTQAET
-380 LRAEAEAERQQA
+380 QRADAETERTEAEDNRIQ
-392 ENIRKQKESE
+392 NESE
-402 RQESEQERIVNNEN
+402 RQEAEQERITNNEK
-416 CVTATN
+416 CVTAT
-422 AALSAAQDATT
+422 
-433 AANNAME
+433 
-440 VAATAEAT
+440 
-448 IAKSEKA
+448 
-455 ASDAAVAVETAN
+455 N

-475 ATTAANKATT
+475 ATTAANNATT

-527 STSGLDLYVYIN
+527 STSGLELYVYIN

-590 GIEVTYREYVVASKE
+590 GIEVTYREYFVASKE

-631 YVTINDVE
+631 YVTINGVE

-649 VVFEVPIGEEYNVRI
+649 VVFEVPIGEEYNVRV

-673 SGVYQSTYT
+673 SGVYSSTYT

-704 DADGGEWTM
+704 DADGGEWTVE
-713 DGWEAAG
+713 GWETAG
-720 KEVSEAK
+720 KEASEAK

-742 FFMSFDMMA
+742 FFMSLDMMA

-756 TTGETINTM
+756 TTGETIYGM
-765 AWAVQD
+765 MWAIQD
-771 VEFTSIPPN
+771 VEFTSIPLN
-780 GSDPTKDYYY
+780 GNDATKDYYY
-790 DGLTATNLIVAEGT
+790 DGLTATNLIADEGT
-804 NRGIATPCHTTT
+804 NRGIATPCHTAT

-822 LGLETLKGFTLSYGQ
+822 LGLETLKGFTPSYGQ

-856 PDGDVVTKFWGI
+856 PDGDVVTNFWEIDKGI
-868 NKGVSAQS
+868 SAQRS
-876 SAVGAWFVGS
+876 ETQVWCARRF
-886 DIANSKKR
+886 IINSYKH
-894 DAFAGRGFAPFSAYA
+894 FGYAPFSAYA

>member
-1 MPIKPENK
+1 MS
-9 YITKYMKII
+9 MKII

-107 HVTQKMAS
+107 HVTRKIAS

-130 ESDYFPIESVP
+130 ASDYFPEELVPESV
-141 EAAINLL
+141 INLL
-148 STVIKGEPGKD
+148 PTVIKGEPGKD
-159 ADIEGCNKAIA
+159 ADIEGCNSAIA
-170 AMVALTTEVE
+170 SAKKLEETVA
-180 MSESKRAEAEQQRM
+180 KAEAE
-194 DSEAKRIA
+194 
-202 VENERK
+202 RK
-208 TAENERAE
+208 KAENERQSSETERKQFEEARLQSESERNKTEQARKLAE
-216 AETQRVETET
+216 EERNEAEASRNTAETQRVEAEIQRQKDVEDAIASMEIAERKATE
-226 LRTAAEDTRIEAEN
+226 A
-240 LRITKESERTKAE
+240 TKAAQNV
-253 TARHEAENLRVSYET
+253 TEN
-268 KRTESEAARSE
+268 
-279 AENTRAV
+279 
-286 AETLRANA
+286 AN
-294 EKLRADDEKQRIVNE
+294 
-309 NERKEAESAR
+309 
-319 VNAEAL
+319 
-325 RANAETS
+325 
-332 RINTETLRAA
+332 AA
-342 AERQRAAAE
+342 AE
-351 AARQTAESSRDEAET
+351 
-366 IRQQNETAREQAET
+366 
-380 LRAEAEAERQQA
+380 
-392 ENIRKQKESE
+392 
-402 RQESEQERIVNNEN
+402 
-416 CVTATN
+416 
-422 AALSAAQDATT
+422 
-433 AANNAME
+433 
-440 VAATAEAT
+440 
-448 IAKSEKA
+448 
-455 ASDAAVAVETAN
+455 
-467 TALSAAQE
+467 
-475 ATTAANKATT
+475 
-485 DATNA
+485 
-490 AGEAKAAADR
+490 R

-515 VSVALYS
+515 VSVALYC

-631 YVTINDVE
+631 YVTINGVE

-649 VVFEVPIGEEYNVRI
+649 VVFEVPIGKEYNVRV

-673 SGVYQSTYT
+673 SGVYSSTYT

-720 KEVSEAK
+720 KEASEAK

-742 FFMSFDMMA
+742 YFMSLDMMA
-751 YRKYD
+751 YGKYD
-756 TTGETINTM
+756 TTGETISKM
-765 AWAVQD
+765 AWAAQN
-771 VEFTSIPPN
+771 VEFTSIPLN
-780 GSDPTKDYYY
+780 GNDPTKDYYY
-790 DGLTATNLIVAEGT
+790 DGLTATNLIVDEGT
-804 NRGIATPCHTTT
+804 TRGIATPCHTAT

-822 LGLETLKGFTLSYGQ
+822 LGLETLKGFTPSCGQ

-849 SIVTAMR
+849 SIVTALR
-856 PDGDVVTKFWGI
+856 PDGDVVTKFWRI

-876 SAVGAWFVGS
+876 AAMGAWYVGS
-886 DIANSKKR
+886 DFSNQGKALGT
-894 DAFAGRGFAPFSAYA
+894 FYAPFSAYA

>member
-1 MPIKPENK
+1 MS
-9 YITKYMKII
+9 MKII

-92 EIRVPDTQMPDGDFR
+92 DIRVPDTQMPDGDFR
-107 HVTQKMAS
+107 HVTQKIAS

-159 ADIEGCNKAIA
+159 ADIEGCNAAIA
-170 AMVALTTEVE
+170 SARELEEAVT
-180 MSESKRAEAEQQRM
+180 KAEAER
-194 DSEAKRIA
+194 EK
-202 VENERK
+202 
-208 TAENERAE
+208 AENERQSSETERKQSEEARLQSESERNKAE
-216 AETQRVETET
+216 QARKLAEEERNDAEASRNTAETQRVE
-226 LRTAAEDTRIEAEN
+226 
-240 LRITKESERTKAE
+240 
-253 TARHEAENLRVSYET
+253 
-268 KRTESEAARSE
+268 
-279 AENTRAV
+279 
-286 AETLRANA
+286 
-294 EKLRADDEKQRIVNE
+294 
-309 NERKEAESAR
+309 
-319 VNAEAL
+319 
-325 RANAETS
+325 
-332 RINTETLRAA
+332 
-342 AERQRAAAE
+342 AERQRQKYVEDAIASM
-351 AARQTAESSRDEAET
+351 ES
-366 IRQQNETAREQAET
+366 
-380 LRAEAEAERQQA
+380 AERKATDATIAAQSA
-392 ENIRKQKESE
+392 TENANNATSSANEATANAVAATQNAQSAAKEA
-402 RQESEQERIVNNEN
+402 
-416 CVTATN
+416 VTATAN
-422 AALSAAQDATT
+422 ANTAVTNANIATENATNATNRATELS
-433 AANNAME
+433 NK
-440 VAATAEAT
+440 AEET

-455 ASDAAVAVETAN
+455 ASDAASAVEDANKAVETAN
-467 TALSAAQE
+467 NANKA
-475 ATTAANKATT
+475 ATTAV
-485 DATNA
+485 TNA
-490 AGEAKAAADR
+490 NTAAENANAAAER

-527 STSGLDLYVYIN
+527 TTAGLDLYVYIN

-571 ITGCAPIG
+571 ITGCAHIG

-590 GIEVTYREYVVASKE
+590 GIEVTYREYVVASTE

-649 VVFEVPIGEEYNVRI
+649 VVFEVPIGEEYNVRV

-673 SGVYQSTYT
+673 SGVYSSTYT

-720 KEVSEAK
+720 KEASEAK
-727 LLHVATEELLAAGCD
+727 LLHVATEELLTAGCD
-742 FFMSFDMMA
+742 FFMSLDMMA
-751 YRKYD
+751 YGKYD
-756 TTGETINTM
+756 TTGETIYATK
-765 AWAVQD
+765 WAIQD
-771 VEFTSIPPN
+771 VEFTSIPLN
-780 GSDPTKDYYY
+780 GNDPTKDYYY
-790 DGLTATNLIVAEGT
+790 DGLTATNLIVDEGT
-804 NRGIATPCHTTT
+804 KRGIATPCHTAT

-822 LGLETLKGFTLSYGQ
+822 LGLETLKGFTPSYGQ
-837 WAVMIAN
+837 WAIMIAN
-844 YSYIN
+844 YAYIN
-849 SIVTAMR
+849 SIVTALR

-868 NKGVSAQS
+868 NKGVSAQFT
-876 SAVGAWFVGS
+876 AQYAWYVDGYFGGYHKN
-886 DIANSKKR
+886 DN
-894 DAFAGRGFAPFSAYA
+894 GFAPFSAYA